1 MNKQSQLTLST
12 QLNLDPKAISSA
24 SQHSSNDALKMLA
37 EQNVT
42 ARNIVIGKHS
52 VQMDVLINN
61 SWQTLRLSTEQ
72 ENLKTE
78 RFLAANI
85 QLSSD
90 GKQLSITPAPLTITL
105 GKSQQLH
112 ALLNLLTQGNAH
124 TTAPYP
130 AQIADSKAL
139 LQLPALKAEFALNN
153 SLVALLK
160 AEAPLKAILLPATNQ
175 QNSFNLNIINRFGD
189 SLHQQSVSQQKVAE
203 LVAKL
208 TPEMNLKLA
217 GQQVQLSVASKQSNE
232 LTLPLS
238 TISPKQAKQIQA
250 QWQFHPHALK
260 VTPHSVKETLELVN
274 KMPVQQVLLKNSLSE
289 TFIQALKSQA
299 VEPKSAL
306 LAPSSSSHSPISSWL
321 KDSFADLKTRISD
334 AVRYFEKLP
343 ATTKAAVNQPT
354 NQLIESKNTISQLG
368 FNANKINIIK
378 FAAVQQSALQQAA
391 PHISPRASDSIATNG
406 PLPATKQADSPLTTT
421 QSAKQVSLPVS
432 YNNAPPL
439 IQLLQRIKVSLE
451 PLVSAQT
458 QASQPAINSSKTQPP
473 LLSTDNNLQK
483 APVDN
488 KAVNSA
494 VTAIK
499 PDKPASEQ
507 LAQVKSNFAN
517 SVLNNASEPA
527 SQTKQTPLSTA
538 PNSLTQNVKPEIKGS
553 SSPLQQHA
561 EQVIKTVA
569 KNLVAGPNEPIKQSA
584 LATQAINEQAQGLQ
598 KVAQQQTQLHAPF
611 LAAKE
616 PNLAQ
621 PLLPIRPIEAALIA
635 KLLPL
640 PESKPLVST
649 PLPVQLT
656 EKLVALS
663 EQNSSSSVD
672 LNRLVNQAFN
682 RMISSQNMHP
692 TTIERELLSILRP
705 TALPSQT
712 QQASF
717 SQGLEQLAVASL
729 AAPIINQAPTSI
741 SFNNQTGLDAL
752 LQVLVPNF
760 KAVNGSK
767 LLEQLQQPAIQAM
780 AAEVSQLKHTLTQVQ
795 TTPINQQQDN
805 SALAQFFL
813 PMKLPPE
820 TGQTEISLGQYK
832 KPSKNKLEAK
842 NVWFVRLNFDYAQL
856 GKLQITAEVM
866 DKAVDC
872 QLLASSQEVTAL
884 AHPHLET
891 LRHKLASH
899 GLNVGE
905 LNLQQGVSNHQAF
918 YKSHAIINIKV

>member
-24 SQHSSNDALKMLA
+24 SQQSPNDALKMLA
-37 EQNVT
+37 EQSLT

-90 GKQLSITPAPLTITL
+90 GKQLTITPATLTITL
-105 GKSQQLH
+105 GKSQQLQ
-112 ALLNLLTQGNAH
+112 ALLNLLTQGSANTNMPH
-124 TTAPYP
+124 P
-130 AQIADSKAL
+130 AQIAPSKPL

-217 GQQVQLSVASKQSNE
+217 GQQVQLSVANKQSNE
-232 LTLPLS
+232 LTIPLP

-260 VTPHSVKETLELVN
+260 LIPQQVKNTVELIN
-274 KMPVQQVLLKNSLSE
+274 KAPVQQILLKNSLSE
-289 TFIQALKSQA
+289 TFNQALKSQA
-299 VEPKSAL
+299 VEPKSTL
-306 LAPSSSSHSPISSWL
+306 IAPSSSSNSPISSWL

-343 ATTKAAVNQPT
+343 ATTKAAVNQST
-354 NQLIESKNTISQLG
+354 HQLIESKNTISQLG
-368 FNANKINIIK
+368 FNANKINIVR
-378 FAAVQQSALQQAA
+378 FAAIQQSAHQVAQKTSG
-391 PHISPRASDSIATNG
+391 PVTTNTS
-406 PLPATKQADSPLTTT
+406 LSATKQTEPLTES

-432 YNNAPPL
+432 YNKVAPV
-439 IQLLQRIKVSLE
+439 IQLMQRIKVSLE

-458 QASQPAINSSKTQPP
+458 QASQTAINSSKTQPP
-473 LLSTDNNLQK
+473 LLSTDNTTQK
-483 APVDN
+483 APVGN
-488 KAVNSA
+488 KAVSSA
-494 VTAIK
+494 FTAMK
-499 PDKPASEQ
+499 PDKPATEQ
-507 LAQVKSNFAN
+507 LAQVKSNLAN
-517 SVLNNASEPA
+517 SVVKNPSEQVT
-527 SQTKQTPLSTA
+527 QTKQATLSTD
-538 PNSLTQNVKPEIKGS
+538 PNSTALNVKPDLKAAPAPS
-553 SSPLQQHA
+553 QQQA
-561 EQVIKTVA
+561 VKTVV
-569 KNLVAGPNEPIKQSA
+569 KNLVAAEPNEQVKQNN
-584 LATQAINEQAQGLQ
+584 LATRTPTEQTAGLQ

-611 LAAKE
+611 LATKE

-621 PLLPIRPIEAALIA
+621 PLLPIRPIEATLIA

-640 PESKPLVST
+640 PESKPLAST
-649 PLPVQLT
+649 PIPVQLT

-663 EQNSSSSVD
+663 EQNTSSSVD

-729 AAPIINQAPTSI
+729 AAPIINQAPTNL

-760 KAVNGSK
+760 KAVNGNK
-767 LLEQLQQPAIQAM
+767 LLEQLQQPAMQAM
-780 AAEVSQLKHTLTQVQ
+780 AAEASQLKNTLAQVQ

-842 NVWFVRLNFDYAQL
+842 NIWFVRLNFDYAQL

-891 LRHKLASH
+891 LRHKLAGH

-905 LNLQQGVSNHQAF
+905 LNLQQGTSSHQAF

>member
-24 SQHSSNDALKMLA
+24 SQQSPNDALKMLA
-37 EQNVT
+37 EQSLT

-90 GKQLSITPAPLTITL
+90 GKQLTITPAPLTITL
-105 GKSQQLH
+105 GKSQQLQ
-112 ALLNLLTQGNAH
+112 ALLNLLTQGSANTNMPH
-124 TTAPYP
+124 P
-130 AQIADSKAL
+130 AQIAPSKPL

-217 GQQVQLSVASKQSNE
+217 GQQVQLSVANKQSNE
-232 LTLPLS
+232 LTLPLPA
-238 TISPKQAKQIQA
+238 ISPKQAKQIQA

-260 VTPHSVKETLELVN
+260 LIPQQVKNTVELIN
-274 KMPVQQVLLKNSLSE
+274 KAPVQQILLKNSLSE
-289 TFIQALKSQA
+289 TFNQALKSQA
-299 VEPKSAL
+299 VEPKSTL
-306 LAPSSSSHSPISSWL
+306 IAPSSSSNSPISSWL

-343 ATTKAAVNQPT
+343 ATTKAAVNQST
-354 NQLIESKNTISQLG
+354 HQLIESKNTISQLG
-368 FNANKINIIK
+368 FNANKINIVK
-378 FAAVQQSALQQAA
+378 FAAIQQSAPQHAVPQVSQKTSGPVSAN
-391 PHISPRASDSIATNG
+391 T
-406 PLPATKQADSPLTTT
+406 PLPATKQTEPLTES
-421 QSAKQVSLPVS
+421 QSTRQVSLPVS
-432 YNNAPPL
+432 YNKAPPL

-451 PLVSAQT
+451 PLVSVQRPAT
-458 QASQPAINSSKTQPP
+458 QIAINSKAQTPA
-473 LLSTDNNLQK
+473 LNKDTALQQ

-488 KAVNSA
+488 KAVSGA
-494 VTAIK
+494 VTAMK
-499 PDKPASEQ
+499 SDKPASEQ
-507 LAQVKSNFAN
+507 LAQAKSNLAN
-517 SVLNNASEPA
+517 SVVKNPSEQVT
-527 SQTKQTPLSTA
+527 QTKQATLSTD
-538 PNSLTQNVKPEIKGS
+538 PNSSALNVKPDLKGAPA
-553 SSPLQQHA
+553 PLQQQA
-561 EQVIKTVA
+561 VKTVV
-569 KNLVAGPNEPIKQSA
+569 KNLVAAKPNEQVKQNN
-584 LATQAINEQAQGLQ
+584 LATRTPAEQTAGLQ
-598 KVAQQQTQLHAPF
+598 KVAQQQTQLHIPF
-611 LAAKE
+611 LATKE

-640 PESKPLVST
+640 PESKPLAST
-649 PLPVQLT
+649 PIPVQLT

-663 EQNSSSSVD
+663 EQNTSSSVD

-729 AAPIINQAPTSI
+729 AAPIINQAPTNL

-760 KAVNGSK
+760 KAVNGNK
-767 LLEQLQQPAIQAM
+767 LLEQLQQPAMQAM
-780 AAEVSQLKHTLTQVQ
+780 AAEASQLKNTLAQVQ

-891 LRHKLASH
+891 LRHKLAGH

-905 LNLQQGVSNHQAF
+905 LNLQQGTSSHQAF

>member
-24 SQHSSNDALKMLA
+24 SQQSPNDALKMLA
-37 EQNVT
+37 EQSLT

-90 GKQLSITPAPLTITL
+90 GKQLTITPAPLTITL
-105 GKSQQLH
+105 GKSQQLQ
-112 ALLNLLTQGNAH
+112 ALLNLLTQGSANTNMPH
-124 TTAPYP
+124 P
-130 AQIADSKAL
+130 AQIAPSKPL

-153 SLVALLK
+153 SLAALLK
-160 AEAPLKAILLPATNQ
+160 AEAPLKAILLPVSNQ

-217 GQQVQLSVASKQSNE
+217 GQQVQLSVANKQSNE
-232 LTLPLS
+232 LTLPLP

-260 VTPHSVKETLELVN
+260 LTPQQVKNTVELIN
-274 KMPVQQVLLKNSLSE
+274 KAPVQQVLLKNSLSE
-289 TFIQALKSQA
+289 TFNQALKSQA
-299 VEPKSAL
+299 VEPKKTL
-306 LAPSSSSHSPISSWL
+306 IAPSSSSHSPISSWL

-343 ATTKAAVNQPT
+343 ATSKAAVNQST
-354 NQLIESKNTISQLG
+354 HQLIESKNTISQLG
-368 FNANKINIIK
+368 FNAQKIDIVK
-378 FAAVQQSALQQAA
+378 FAAAQQSAHQHIALQVAQK
-391 PHISPRASDSIATNG
+391 PNG
-406 PLPATKQADSPLTTT
+406 PVTANTPPPAAKQTEPLTES
-421 QSAKQVSLPVS
+421 QPAKQVSLPVS
-432 YNNAPPL
+432 YNKAVPL
-439 IQLLQRIKVSLE
+439 IQLLQRLKVSLE
-451 PLVSAQT
+451 PLVSAQNQAT
-458 QASQPAINSSKTQPP
+458 QLATNHSKAQLPVLSIDNAMQKAPADNKSINSSVNT
-473 LLSTDNNLQK
+473 LNSDK
-483 APVDN
+483 AE
-488 KAVNSA
+488 
-494 VTAIK
+494 
-499 PDKPASEQ
+499 SEQ
-507 LAQVKSNFAN
+507 LAPVKSNLAN
-517 SVLNNASEPA
+517 SVLKNMSE
-527 SQTKQTPLSTA
+527 QTKQHNFVTRA
-538 PNSLTQNVKPEIKGS
+538 PN
-553 SSPLQQHA
+553 
-561 EQVIKTVA
+561 EQTV
-569 KNLVAGPNEPIKQSA
+569 
-584 LATQAINEQAQGLQ
+584 GLQ
-598 KVAQQQTQLHAPF
+598 KVVQQQTQLHAPF
-611 LAAKE
+611 LALKE
-616 PNLAQ
+616 PNLSQ
-621 PLLPIRPIEAALIA
+621 PLLPIRPIEATLIA

-640 PESKPLVST
+640 PESKPLASM

-663 EQNSSSSVD
+663 EQNTSSSVD

-692 TTIERELLSILRP
+692 TTVERELLSILRP

-729 AAPIINQAPTSI
+729 AAPIINQAPTNL

-760 KAVNGSK
+760 KAVNGNK
-767 LLEQLQQPAIQAM
+767 LLEQLQQPAMQAM
-780 AAEVSQLKHTLTQVQ
+780 AAEASQLKNTLAQVQ

-805 SALAQFFL
+805 SAFAQFFL

-891 LRHKLASH
+891 LRHKLAGH

-905 LNLQQGVSNHQAF
+905 LNLQQGTSNHQAF

>member
-1 MNKQSQLTLST
+1 
-12 QLNLDPKAISSA
+12 
-24 SQHSSNDALKMLA
+24 
-37 EQNVT
+37 
-42 ARNIVIGKHS
+42 
-52 VQMDVLINN
+52 
-61 SWQTLRLSTEQ
+61 
-72 ENLKTE
+72 
-78 RFLAANI
+78 
-85 QLSSD
+85 
-90 GKQLSITPAPLTITL
+90 
-105 GKSQQLH
+105 
-112 ALLNLLTQGNAH
+112 
-124 TTAPYP
+124 
-130 AQIADSKAL
+130 
-139 LQLPALKAEFALNN
+139 
-153 SLVALLK
+153 
-160 AEAPLKAILLPATNQ
+160 
-175 QNSFNLNIINRFGD
+175 
-189 SLHQQSVSQQKVAE
+189 
-203 LVAKL
+203 
-208 TPEMNLKLA
+208 
-217 GQQVQLSVASKQSNE
+217 
-232 LTLPLS
+232 
-238 TISPKQAKQIQA
+238 
-250 QWQFHPHALK
+250 
-260 VTPHSVKETLELVN
+260 
-274 KMPVQQVLLKNSLSE
+274 
-289 TFIQALKSQA
+289 
-299 VEPKSAL
+299 
-306 LAPSSSSHSPISSWL
+306 
-321 KDSFADLKTRISD
+321 

-368 FNANKINIIK
+368 FNINKINIVK
-378 FAAVQQSALQQAA
+378 FAAVQQSILQQAA
-391 PHISPRASDSIATNG
+391 PQLSPKASDSFTANG
-406 PLPATKQADSPLTTT
+406 PLPPTKRADSPITTT

-451 PLVSAQT
+451 PLVSAQLPVT
-458 QASQPAINSSKTQPP
+458 QIAINSKAQNPALKTV
-473 LLSTDNNLQK
+473 TALQQTP
-483 APVDN
+483 ADN

-569 KNLVAGPNEPIKQSA
+569 KNLVAGPNEPIKQTA

-767 LLEQLQQPAIQAM
+767 LLEQLQQPTMQAM
-780 AAEVSQLKHTLTQVQ
+780 AAEVSQLKQTLTQVQ

>member
-24 SQHSSNDALKMLA
+24 SQQSPNDALKMLA
-37 EQNVT
+37 EQSLT

-90 GKQLSITPAPLTITL
+90 GKQLTITPAPLTITL
-105 GKSQQLH
+105 GKSQQLQ
-112 ALLNLLTQGNAH
+112 ALLNLLTQGSANTNMPH
-124 TTAPYP
+124 P
-130 AQIADSKAL
+130 AQIAPSKPL

-217 GQQVQLSVASKQSNE
+217 GQQVQLSVANKQSNE
-232 LTLPLS
+232 LTLPLPA
-238 TISPKQAKQIQA
+238 ISPKQAKQIQA

-260 VTPHSVKETLELVN
+260 LIPQQVKNTVELIN
-274 KMPVQQVLLKNSLSE
+274 KAPVQQILLKNSLSE
-289 TFIQALKSQA
+289 TFNQALKSQA
-299 VEPKSAL
+299 VEPKSTL
-306 LAPSSSSHSPISSWL
+306 IAPSSSSNSPISSWL

-343 ATTKAAVNQPT
+343 ATTKAAVNQST
-354 NQLIESKNTISQLG
+354 HQLIESKNTISQLG
-368 FNANKINIIK
+368 FNANKINIVK
-378 FAAVQQSALQQAA
+378 FAAIQQSAPQHAVPQVSQKTSGPVSAN
-391 PHISPRASDSIATNG
+391 T
-406 PLPATKQADSPLTTT
+406 PLPATKQTEPLTES
-421 QSAKQVSLPVS
+421 QSTRQVSLPVS
-432 YNNAPPL
+432 YNKTPPL

-451 PLVSAQT
+451 PLVSVQRPAT
-458 QASQPAINSSKTQPP
+458 QIAINSKAQTPA
-473 LLSTDNNLQK
+473 LNKDTALQQT
-483 APVDN
+483 PVDN
-488 KAVNSA
+488 KAVSGA
-494 VTAIK
+494 VTTMK
-499 PDKPASEQ
+499 SDKPASEQ
-507 LAQVKSNFAN
+507 LAQAKSNLAN
-517 SVLNNASEPA
+517 SVVKNPSEQVT
-527 SQTKQTPLSTA
+527 QTKQATLSTD
-538 PNSLTQNVKPEIKGS
+538 PNSSALNVKPDLKGAPA
-553 SSPLQQHA
+553 PLQQQA
-561 EQVIKTVA
+561 VKTVV
-569 KNLVAGPNEPIKQSA
+569 KNLVAAEPNEQVKQNN
-584 LATQAINEQAQGLQ
+584 LATRTPAEQTAGLQ
-598 KVAQQQTQLHAPF
+598 KFAQQQTQLHAPY
-611 LAAKE
+611 LALKE
-616 PNLAQ
+616 PNLSQ

-640 PESKPLVST
+640 PESKPLAST
-649 PLPVQLT
+649 PIPVQLT

-663 EQNSSSSVD
+663 EQNTSSSVD

-729 AAPIINQAPTSI
+729 AAPIINQAPTNL

-760 KAVNGSK
+760 KAVNGNK

-780 AAEVSQLKHTLTQVQ
+780 AAEASQLKNTLAQVQ

-891 LRHKLASH
+891 LRHKLAGH

-905 LNLQQGVSNHQAF
+905 LNLQQGTSSHQAF
-918 YKSHAIINIKV
+918 YKSHAIINIYIGA

>member
-24 SQHSSNDALKMLA
+24 SEHSPNDALKMLA
-37 EQNVT
+37 EQSLT

-90 GKQLSITPAPLTITL
+90 GKQLTITPSPLTITL
-105 GKSQQLH
+105 GKSQQLQ
-112 ALLNLLTQGNAH
+112 ALLNLLTQGSANTNLPH
-124 TTAPYP
+124 P
-130 AQIADSKAL
+130 AQIAPSKPL
-139 LQLPALKAEFALNN
+139 LQLPTLKTEFTLNN

-189 SLHQQSVSQQKVAE
+189 SLHQQSVNQQKVAE

-217 GQQVQLSVASKQSNE
+217 GQQVQLSVANKQQNE
-232 LTLPLS
+232 LILPLS
-238 TISPKQAKQIQA
+238 RMSPKQAKQIQA

-260 VTPHSVKETLELVN
+260 LIPQQVKNTVELIN
-274 KMPVQQVLLKNSLSE
+274 KAPVQQILLKNSLSE
-289 TFIQALKSQA
+289 TFNQALKSQA
-299 VEPKSAL
+299 VEPKNTL
-306 LAPSSSSHSPISSWL
+306 LAPSSSSNSPISSWL

-343 ATTKAAVNQPT
+343 ATTKAAVNQST
-354 NQLIESKNTISQLG
+354 HQLIESKNMISQLG

-378 FAAVQQSALQQAA
+378 FAAVQQTAPQHAA
-391 PHISPRASDSIATNG
+391 FQVAQKASGPVTANT
-406 PLPATKQADSPLTTT
+406 PLPTSKQTESLTES

-432 YNNAPPL
+432 YNKAAPL

-451 PLVSAQT
+451 PLVNAQT
-458 QASQPAINSSKTQPP
+458 QASQSSTNSSKTQPS
-473 LLSTDNNLQK
+473 LLSTDNTLQT
-483 APVDN
+483 APTDN
-488 KAVNSA
+488 KAVNTLSSG
-494 VTAIK
+494 K
-499 PDKPASEQ
+499 PVPEQ
-507 LAQVKSNFAN
+507 LAQVKSNLAN
-517 SVLNNASEPA
+517 SVVKNSSEQVI
-527 SQTKQTPLSTA
+527 QTKQATLNSATRALSEQTA
-538 PNSLTQNVKPEIKGS
+538 
-553 SSPLQQHA
+553 
-561 EQVIKTVA
+561 
-569 KNLVAGPNEPIKQSA
+569 
-584 LATQAINEQAQGLQ
+584 GLQ

-611 LAAKE
+611 LALKE
-616 PNLAQ
+616 PNLSQ
-621 PLLPIRPIEAALIA
+621 PLLPIRPIEAALIS

-640 PESKPLVST
+640 PESKPISSI

-663 EQNSSSSVD
+663 EQDTSSSVD

-717 SQGLEQLAVASL
+717 SQGLEQLAVATL
-729 AAPIINQAPTSI
+729 AAPIINQAPTNL

-767 LLEQLQQPAIQAM
+767 LLEQLQQPAMQAM
-780 AAEVSQLKHTLTQVQ
+780 AAEASQLKNTLAQVQ

-813 PMKLPPE
+813 PMKLPPD

-891 LRHKLASH
+891 LRHKLAGH

-905 LNLQQGVSNHQAF
+905 LNLQQGTSSHQAF

>member
-24 SQHSSNDALKMLA
+24 PQQSPNDALKMLA
-37 EQNVT
+37 EQSLT
-42 ARNIVIGKHS
+42 ARNIVIGKQS

-90 GKQLSITPAPLTITL
+90 GKQLTITPAPLTITL
-105 GKSQQLH
+105 GKSQQLQ
-112 ALLNLLTQGNAH
+112 ALLNLLTQGSANTNMPH
-124 TTAPYP
+124 P
-130 AQIADSKAL
+130 AQIAPSKPL

-217 GQQVQLSVASKQSNE
+217 GQQVQLSVANKQSNE
-232 LTLPLS
+232 LTIPLP

-260 VTPHSVKETLELVN
+260 LIPQQVKNTIELIN
-274 KMPVQQVLLKNSLSE
+274 KAPVQQILLKNSLSE
-289 TFIQALKSQA
+289 TFNQALKSQA
-299 VEPKSAL
+299 VEPKKTL

-343 ATTKAAVNQPT
+343 ATSKAAVNQST
-354 NQLIESKNTISQLG
+354 HQLIESKNTISQLG
-368 FNANKINIIK
+368 FNANKINIVK
-378 FAAVQQSALQQAA
+378 FAAAQQSTPKLASSQVLQKESRPVTANTPPPAA
-391 PHISPRASDSIATNG
+391 
-406 PLPATKQADSPLTTT
+406 KQTEPLTES
-421 QSAKQVSLPVS
+421 QPAKQVSLPVS
-432 YNNAPPL
+432 YNKAAPL
-439 IQLLQRIKVSLE
+439 IQLLQRLKVSLE
-451 PLVSAQT
+451 PLVSAQNQAT
-458 QASQPAINSSKTQPP
+458 QLATNHSKEQLPVLSLDNAMQKAPADNKSINSSVNT
-473 LLSTDNNLQK
+473 LNSDK
-483 APVDN
+483 A
-488 KAVNSA
+488 
-494 VTAIK
+494 
-499 PDKPASEQ
+499 ASEQ
-507 LAQVKSNFAN
+507 LAPVKSSLAN
-517 SVLNNASEPA
+517 SVLKNMSE
-527 SQTKQTPLSTA
+527 QTKQHNFVTRA
-538 PNSLTQNVKPEIKGS
+538 PN
-553 SSPLQQHA
+553 
-561 EQVIKTVA
+561 EQTV
-569 KNLVAGPNEPIKQSA
+569 
-584 LATQAINEQAQGLQ
+584 GLQ
-598 KVAQQQTQLHAPF
+598 KVVQQQTQLHAPF
-611 LAAKE
+611 LALKE
-616 PNLAQ
+616 PNLSQ
-621 PLLPIRPIEAALIA
+621 PLLPIRPIEATLIA

-640 PESKPLVST
+640 PESKPLASM

-663 EQNSSSSVD
+663 EQNTSSSVD

-729 AAPIINQAPTSI
+729 AAPIINQAPTNL

-760 KAVNGSK
+760 KAVNGNK
-767 LLEQLQQPAIQAM
+767 LLEQLQQPAMQAM
-780 AAEVSQLKHTLTQVQ
+780 AAEASQLKNTLAQVQ

-805 SALAQFFL
+805 SAFAQFFL

-891 LRHKLASH
+891 LRHKLAGH

-905 LNLQQGVSNHQAF
+905 LNLQQGTSNHQAF

>member
-12 QLNLDPKAISSA
+12 QLNLDQKAISSA
-24 SQHSSNDALKMLA
+24 SEHSPNDALKMLA
-37 EQNVT
+37 EQSLT

-90 GKQLSITPAPLTITL
+90 GKQLTITPSPLTITL
-105 GKSQQLH
+105 GKSQQLQ
-112 ALLNLLTQGNAH
+112 ALLNLLTQGSANTNLPH
-124 TTAPYP
+124 P
-130 AQIADSKAL
+130 AQIAPSKPL
-139 LQLPALKAEFALNN
+139 LQLPTLKTEFTLNN

-189 SLHQQSVSQQKVAE
+189 SLHQQSVNQQKVAE

-217 GQQVQLSVASKQSNE
+217 GQQVQLSVANKQQNE
-232 LTLPLS
+232 LILPLS
-238 TISPKQAKQIQA
+238 RMSPKQAKQIQA

-260 VTPHSVKETLELVN
+260 LIPQQVKNTVELIN
-274 KMPVQQVLLKNSLSE
+274 KAPVQQILLKNSLSE
-289 TFIQALKSQA
+289 TFNQALKSQA
-299 VEPKSAL
+299 VEPKNTL
-306 LAPSSSSHSPISSWL
+306 LAPSSSSNSPISSWL

-343 ATTKAAVNQPT
+343 ATTKAAVNQST
-354 NQLIESKNTISQLG
+354 HQLIESKNMISQLG

-378 FAAVQQSALQQAA
+378 FAAVQQTAPQHAA
-391 PHISPRASDSIATNG
+391 FQVAQKASGPVTANT
-406 PLPATKQADSPLTTT
+406 PLPTSKQTESLTES

-432 YNNAPPL
+432 YNKAAPL

-451 PLVSAQT
+451 PLVNAQT
-458 QASQPAINSSKTQPP
+458 QASQSSTNSSKTQPS
-473 LLSTDNNLQK
+473 LLSTDNTLQT
-483 APVDN
+483 APTDN
-488 KAVNSA
+488 KAVNTLSSG
-494 VTAIK
+494 K
-499 PDKPASEQ
+499 PVPEQ
-507 LAQVKSNFAN
+507 LAQVKSNLAN
-517 SVLNNASEPA
+517 SVVKNSSEQVI
-527 SQTKQTPLSTA
+527 QTKQATLNSATRALSEQTA
-538 PNSLTQNVKPEIKGS
+538 
-553 SSPLQQHA
+553 
-561 EQVIKTVA
+561 
-569 KNLVAGPNEPIKQSA
+569 
-584 LATQAINEQAQGLQ
+584 GLQ

-611 LAAKE
+611 LALKE
-616 PNLAQ
+616 PNLSQ
-621 PLLPIRPIEAALIA
+621 PLLPIRPIEAALIS

-640 PESKPLVST
+640 PESKPIASI

-663 EQNSSSSVD
+663 EQNTSSSVD

-717 SQGLEQLAVASL
+717 SQGLEQLAVATL
-729 AAPIINQAPTSI
+729 AAPIINQAPTNL

-767 LLEQLQQPAIQAM
+767 LLEQLQQPAMQAM
-780 AAEVSQLKHTLTQVQ
+780 AAEASQLKNTLAQVQ

-813 PMKLPPE
+813 PMKLPPD

-891 LRHKLASH
+891 LRHKLAGH

-905 LNLQQGVSNHQAF
+905 LNLQQGTSSHQAF

>member
-52 VQMDVLINN
+52 VQMDVLIND

-90 GKQLSITPAPLTITL
+90 GKQLSITPAPLTITI

-175 QNSFNLNIINRFGD
+175 QSSFNLNIINRFGN
-189 SLHQQSVSQQKVAE
+189 SLHQQMVSQQKVAE

-299 VEPKSAL
+299 IEPKSAL
-306 LAPSSSSHSPISSWL
+306 LAPSNSSHSPISSWL

-378 FAAVQQSALQQAA
+378 FAAVQQSILQQAA
-391 PHISPRASDSIATNG
+391 PQLSPKASDSFTANG
-406 PLPATKQADSPLTTT
+406 PLPTTKQANSPLTTT

-451 PLVSAQT
+451 PLVSAQNSALKT
-458 QASQPAINSSKTQPP
+458 DTALQQIPA
-473 LLSTDNNLQK
+473 
-483 APVDN
+483 DN
-488 KAVNSA
+488 KAVNGA

-499 PDKPASEQ
+499 PDKPVSEQ

-527 SQTKQTPLSTA
+527 TQTKQAPLSPA

-553 SSPLQQHA
+553 SAPVQQHA
-561 EQVIKTVA
+561 EQVIKTAA
-569 KNLVAGPNEPIKQSA
+569 KNLVAGPNEPIKQTA
-584 LATQAINEQAQGLQ
+584 LATQVINEQAQGLQ

-767 LLEQLQQPAIQAM
+767 LLEQLQQPTMQAM

-832 KPSKNKLEAK
+832 KPSKNRLEAK

>member
-24 SQHSSNDALKMLA
+24 PQQSPNDALKMLA
-37 EQNVT
+37 EQSLT
-42 ARNIVIGKHS
+42 ARNIVIGKHG

-90 GKQLSITPAPLTITL
+90 GKQLTITPAPLTITL
-105 GKSQQLH
+105 GKSQQLQ
-112 ALLNLLTQGNAH
+112 ALLNLLTQGSANTNMPH
-124 TTAPYP
+124 P
-130 AQIADSKAL
+130 AQIAPSKPL

-160 AEAPLKAILLPATNQ
+160 TEAPLKAILLPATNQ

-203 LVAKL
+203 LLAKL

-217 GQQVQLSVASKQSNE
+217 GQQVQLSVANKQSNE
-232 LTLPLS
+232 LTLPLP

-260 VTPHSVKETLELVN
+260 LTPQQVKNTVELIN
-274 KMPVQQVLLKNSLSE
+274 KAPVQQILLKNSLSE
-289 TFIQALKSQA
+289 TFNQALKSQA
-299 VEPKSAL
+299 VEPKKTL

-343 ATTKAAVNQPT
+343 ATSKAAVNQST
-354 NQLIESKNTISQLG
+354 HQLIESKNTISQLG
-368 FNANKINIIK
+368 FNANKINIVK
-378 FAAVQQSALQQAA
+378 FAAAQQSTPKLASSQVLQKESRPVTANTPPPAA
-391 PHISPRASDSIATNG
+391 
-406 PLPATKQADSPLTTT
+406 KQTEPLTES
-421 QSAKQVSLPVS
+421 QPAKQVSLPVS
-432 YNNAPPL
+432 YNKAAPL
-439 IQLLQRIKVSLE
+439 IQLLQRLKVSLE
-451 PLVSAQT
+451 PLVSAQNQAT
-458 QASQPAINSSKTQPP
+458 QLATNHSKAQLPVLSIDNAMQKAPADNKSINSSVNT
-473 LLSTDNNLQK
+473 LNSDK
-483 APVDN
+483 A
-488 KAVNSA
+488 
-494 VTAIK
+494 
-499 PDKPASEQ
+499 ASEQ
-507 LAQVKSNFAN
+507 LAPVKSSLAN
-517 SVLNNASEPA
+517 SVLKNMSE
-527 SQTKQTPLSTA
+527 QTKQHNFVTRA
-538 PNSLTQNVKPEIKGS
+538 PN
-553 SSPLQQHA
+553 
-561 EQVIKTVA
+561 EQTV
-569 KNLVAGPNEPIKQSA
+569 
-584 LATQAINEQAQGLQ
+584 GLQ
-598 KVAQQQTQLHAPF
+598 KVVQQQTQLHAPF
-611 LAAKE
+611 LALKE
-616 PNLAQ
+616 PNLSQ
-621 PLLPIRPIEAALIA
+621 PLLPIRPIEATLIA

-640 PESKPLVST
+640 PESKPLASM

-663 EQNSSSSVD
+663 EQNTSSSVD

-705 TALPSQT
+705 SALPSQT

-729 AAPIINQAPTSI
+729 AAPIINQAPTNL

-760 KAVNGSK
+760 KAVNGNK
-767 LLEQLQQPAIQAM
+767 LLEQLQQPAMQAM
-780 AAEVSQLKHTLTQVQ
+780 AAEASQLKNTLAQVQ

-805 SALAQFFL
+805 SAFAQFFL

-891 LRHKLASH
+891 LRHKLAGH

-905 LNLQQGVSNHQAF
+905 LNLQQGTSNHQAF

>member
-42 ARNIVIGKHS
+42 ARNIVIGKQS

-105 GKSQQLH
+105 GKSQQLQ
-112 ALLNLLTQGNAH
+112 ALLNLLTQGSANTNMPH
-124 TTAPYP
+124 P
-130 AQIADSKAL
+130 AQIAPSKPL
-139 LQLPALKAEFALNN
+139 LQLPTLKAEFALNN

-451 PLVSAQT
+451 PLVSAQLPVT
-458 QASQPAINSSKTQPP
+458 QIAINSKAQNPALKTV
-473 LLSTDNNLQK
+473 TALQQTP
-483 APVDN
+483 ADN

-538 PNSLTQNVKPEIKGS
+538 PNSLTLNVKPEIKGS

-569 KNLVAGPNEPIKQSA
+569 KNLVAGPNEPIKQTA

-767 LLEQLQQPAIQAM
+767 LLEQLQQPTMQAM
-780 AAEVSQLKHTLTQVQ
+780 AAEVSQLKQTLTQVQ

>member
-12 QLNLDPKAISSA
+12 QLNLDPKAISNA

-52 VQMDVLINN
+52 VQMDVLIND

-90 GKQLSITPAPLTITL
+90 GKQLSITPAPLMITL

-175 QNSFNLNIINRFGD
+175 QRSFNLNIINRFGD
-189 SLHQQSVSQQKVAE
+189 SLHQQTVSQQKVAE

-217 GQQVQLSVASKQSNE
+217 GQQVQLSVTSKQSNE

-299 VEPKSAL
+299 VEPKSTL
-306 LAPSSSSHSPISSWL
+306 LAPSSSSHTPISSWL

-368 FNANKINIIK
+368 FNANKINIVK
-378 FAAVQQSALQQAA
+378 FAAVQQSILQQAA
-391 PHISPRASDSIATNG
+391 PHISPKASDSFTANG
-406 PLPATKQADSPLTTT
+406 PLPTTKQADSPLTTT

-451 PLVSAQT
+451 PLVST
-458 QASQPAINSSKTQPP
+458 QNSATQIAINSKAQNPALKTDTAFQQTP
-473 LLSTDNNLQK
+473 
-483 APVDN
+483 ADN
-488 KAVNSA
+488 KAVNGA

-499 PDKPASEQ
+499 PDKPVSEQ

-527 SQTKQTPLSTA
+527 SQTKQAPLSPA

-553 SSPLQQHA
+553 SAPVQQHA

-569 KNLVAGPNEPIKQSA
+569 KNLVAGPNEPIKQTA
-584 LATQAINEQAQGLQ
+584 LATQAISEQAQGLQ

-635 KLLPL
+635 KLFPL
-640 PESKPLVST
+640 PESKPLIST

-663 EQNSSSSVD
+663 EQNTSSSVD

-767 LLEQLQQPAIQAM
+767 LLEQLQQPAMQAM
-780 AAEVSQLKHTLTQVQ
+780 AAEVSQLKQTLTQVQ

>member
-24 SQHSSNDALKMLA
+24 LQQSPNDALKMLA
-37 EQNVT
+37 EQSLT
-42 ARNIVIGKHS
+42 ARNIVVGKHS

-90 GKQLSITPAPLTITL
+90 GKQLTITPAPLTITL
-105 GKSQQLH
+105 GKSQQLQ
-112 ALLNLLTQGNAH
+112 ALLNLLTQGSANTNMPH
-124 TTAPYP
+124 P
-130 AQIADSKAL
+130 AQIAPSKPL

-189 SLHQQSVSQQKVAE
+189 SLHQQSVSQQKLAE

-217 GQQVQLSVASKQSNE
+217 GQQVQLSVANKQSNE
-232 LTLPLS
+232 LTLPLP

-260 VTPHSVKETLELVN
+260 LTPQQVKNTVELIN
-274 KMPVQQVLLKNSLSE
+274 KAPVQQILLKNSLSE
-289 TFIQALKSQA
+289 TFNQALKSQA
-299 VEPKSAL
+299 VEPKSTL
-306 LAPSSSSHSPISSWL
+306 IAPSSSSHSPISSWL
-321 KDSFADLKTRISD
+321 KGSFADLKTRISD

-343 ATTKAAVNQPT
+343 ATTKAAVNQST
-354 NQLIESKNTISQLG
+354 HQLIESKNTISQLG
-368 FNANKINIIK
+368 FNAQKIDIVK
-378 FAAVQQSALQQAA
+378 FAAAQQSAHQHIALQVAQKPSGPVSAN
-391 PHISPRASDSIATNG
+391 T
-406 PLPATKQADSPLTTT
+406 PLPATKHIEPLTES
-421 QSAKQVSLPVS
+421 QPAKQVSLPVS
-432 YNNAPPL
+432 YNKAPPL

-451 PLVSAQT
+451 PLVSAQNQAT
-458 QASQPAINSSKTQPP
+458 QLATNHSKAQHPVLSIDNAMQKAPADNKSINSSVNT
-473 LLSTDNNLQK
+473 LNSDK
-483 APVDN
+483 A
-488 KAVNSA
+488 
-494 VTAIK
+494 
-499 PDKPASEQ
+499 ASEQ
-507 LAQVKSNFAN
+507 LAPVKSSLAN
-517 SVLNNASEPA
+517 SVLKKMSE
-527 SQTKQTPLSTA
+527 QTKQHNFVTRA
-538 PNSLTQNVKPEIKGS
+538 PN
-553 SSPLQQHA
+553 
-561 EQVIKTVA
+561 EQTV
-569 KNLVAGPNEPIKQSA
+569 
-584 LATQAINEQAQGLQ
+584 GLQ

-611 LAAKE
+611 LALKE
-616 PNLAQ
+616 PNLSQ
-621 PLLPIRPIEAALIA
+621 PLLPIRPIEATLIA

-640 PESKPLVST
+640 PESKPLASM

-663 EQNSSSSVD
+663 EQNTSSSVD

-729 AAPIINQAPTSI
+729 AAPIINQAPTNL

-752 LQVLVPNF
+752 LLVLVPNF
-760 KAVNGSK
+760 KAVNGNK
-767 LLEQLQQPAIQAM
+767 LLEQLQQPAMQAM
-780 AAEVSQLKHTLTQVQ
+780 AAEASQLKNTLAQVQ

-805 SALAQFFL
+805 SALVQFFL

-891 LRHKLASH
+891 LRHKLAGH

-905 LNLQQGVSNHQAF
+905 LNLQQGTSNHQAF

>member
-24 SQHSSNDALKMLA
+24 LQQSPNDALKMLA
-37 EQNVT
+37 EQSLT
-42 ARNIVIGKHS
+42 ARNIVVGKHS

-90 GKQLSITPAPLTITL
+90 GKQLTITPAPLTITL
-105 GKSQQLH
+105 GKSQQLQ
-112 ALLNLLTQGNAH
+112 ALLNLLTQGSANTNMPH
-124 TTAPYP
+124 P
-130 AQIADSKAL
+130 AQIAPSKPL

-160 AEAPLKAILLPATNQ
+160 TEAPLKAILLPATNQ

-203 LVAKL
+203 LLAKL

-217 GQQVQLSVASKQSNE
+217 GQQVQLSVANKQSNE
-232 LTLPLS
+232 LTLPLP

-260 VTPHSVKETLELVN
+260 LTPQQVKNTVELIN
-274 KMPVQQVLLKNSLSE
+274 KAPVQQILLKNSLSE
-289 TFIQALKSQA
+289 TFNQALKSQA
-299 VEPKSAL
+299 VEPKKTL

-343 ATTKAAVNQPT
+343 ATSKAAVNQST
-354 NQLIESKNTISQLG
+354 HQLIESKNTISQLG
-368 FNANKINIIK
+368 FNANKINIVK
-378 FAAVQQSALQQAA
+378 FAAAQQSTPKLASSQVLQKESRPVTANTPPPAA
-391 PHISPRASDSIATNG
+391 
-406 PLPATKQADSPLTTT
+406 KQTEPLTES
-421 QSAKQVSLPVS
+421 QPAKQVSLPVS
-432 YNNAPPL
+432 YNKAAPL
-439 IQLLQRIKVSLE
+439 IQLLQRLKVSLE
-451 PLVSAQT
+451 PLVSAQNQAT
-458 QASQPAINSSKTQPP
+458 QLATNHSKAQLPVLSIDNAMQKAPADNKSINSSVNT
-473 LLSTDNNLQK
+473 LNSDK
-483 APVDN
+483 A
-488 KAVNSA
+488 
-494 VTAIK
+494 
-499 PDKPASEQ
+499 ASEQ
-507 LAQVKSNFAN
+507 LAPVKSSLAN
-517 SVLNNASEPA
+517 SVLKNMSE
-527 SQTKQTPLSTA
+527 QTKQHNFVTRA
-538 PNSLTQNVKPEIKGS
+538 PN
-553 SSPLQQHA
+553 
-561 EQVIKTVA
+561 EQTV
-569 KNLVAGPNEPIKQSA
+569 
-584 LATQAINEQAQGLQ
+584 GLQ
-598 KVAQQQTQLHAPF
+598 KVVQQQTQLHAPF
-611 LAAKE
+611 LALKE
-616 PNLAQ
+616 PNLSQ
-621 PLLPIRPIEAALIA
+621 PLLPIRPIEATLIA

-640 PESKPLVST
+640 PESKPLASM

-663 EQNSSSSVD
+663 EQNTSPSVD

-729 AAPIINQAPTSI
+729 AAPIINQAPTNL

-760 KAVNGSK
+760 KAVNGNK
-767 LLEQLQQPAIQAM
+767 LLEQLQQPAMQAM
-780 AAEVSQLKHTLTQVQ
+780 AAEASQLKNTLAQVQ

-891 LRHKLASH
+891 LRHKLAGH

-905 LNLQQGVSNHQAF
+905 LNLQQGTSNHQAF

>member
-24 SQHSSNDALKMLA
+24 SQQSPNDALKMLA
-37 EQNVT
+37 EQSLT

-90 GKQLSITPAPLTITL
+90 GKQLTITPAPLTITL
-105 GKSQQLH
+105 GKSQQLQ
-112 ALLNLLTQGNAH
+112 ALLNLLTQGSANTNMPH
-124 TTAPYP
+124 P
-130 AQIADSKAL
+130 AQIAPSKPL

-217 GQQVQLSVASKQSNE
+217 GQQVQLSVANKQSNE
-232 LTLPLS
+232 LTLPLPA
-238 TISPKQAKQIQA
+238 ISPKQAKQIQA

-260 VTPHSVKETLELVN
+260 LIPQQVKNTVELIN
-274 KMPVQQVLLKNSLSE
+274 KAPVQQILLKNSLSE
-289 TFIQALKSQA
+289 TFNQALKSQA
-299 VEPKSAL
+299 VEPKSTL
-306 LAPSSSSHSPISSWL
+306 IAPSSSSNSPISSWL

-343 ATTKAAVNQPT
+343 ATTKAAVNQST
-354 NQLIESKNTISQLG
+354 HQLIESKNTISQLG
-368 FNANKINIIK
+368 FNANKINIVK
-378 FAAVQQSALQQAA
+378 FAAIQQSAPQHAVPQVSQKTSGPVSAN
-391 PHISPRASDSIATNG
+391 T
-406 PLPATKQADSPLTTT
+406 PLPATKQTEPLTES
-421 QSAKQVSLPVS
+421 QSTRQVSLPVS
-432 YNNAPPL
+432 YNKAPPL

-451 PLVSAQT
+451 PLVSVQRPAT
-458 QASQPAINSSKTQPP
+458 QIAINSKAQTPA
-473 LLSTDNNLQK
+473 LNKDTALQQ

-488 KAVNSA
+488 KAVSGA
-494 VTAIK
+494 VTAMK
-499 PDKPASEQ
+499 SDKPASEQ
-507 LAQVKSNFAN
+507 LAQAKSNLAN
-517 SVLNNASEPA
+517 SVVKNPSEQVT
-527 SQTKQTPLSTA
+527 QTKQATLSTDQ
-538 PNSLTQNVKPEIKGS
+538 NSTALNVKPDLKGAPA
-553 SSPLQQHA
+553 PLQQQA
-561 EQVIKTVA
+561 VKTVV
-569 KNLVAGPNEPIKQSA
+569 KNLVAAEPNEQVKQNN
-584 LATQAINEQAQGLQ
+584 LATRTPVEQTAGLQ
-598 KVAQQQTQLHAPF
+598 KVAQQQTQLHAPY
-611 LAAKE
+611 LALKE
-616 PNLAQ
+616 PNLSQ

-640 PESKPLVST
+640 PESKPLAST
-649 PLPVQLT
+649 PIPVQLT

-663 EQNSSSSVD
+663 EQNTSSSVD

-729 AAPIINQAPTSI
+729 AAPIINQAPTNL

-760 KAVNGSK
+760 KAVNGNK

-780 AAEVSQLKHTLTQVQ
+780 AAEASQLKNTLAQVQ
-795 TTPINQQQDN
+795 TTPINQQQDD

-891 LRHKLASH
+891 LRHKLAGH

-905 LNLQQGVSNHQAF
+905 LNLQQGTSSHQAF

>member
-24 SQHSSNDALKMLA
+24 LQQSPNDALKMLA
-37 EQNVT
+37 EQSLT
-42 ARNIVIGKHS
+42 ARNIVVGKHS

-90 GKQLSITPAPLTITL
+90 GKQLTITPAPLTITL
-105 GKSQQLH
+105 GKSQQLQ
-112 ALLNLLTQGNAH
+112 ALLNLLTQGSANTNMPH
-124 TTAPYP
+124 P
-130 AQIADSKAL
+130 AQIAPSKPL

-153 SLVALLK
+153 SLAALLK

-217 GQQVQLSVASKQSNE
+217 GQQVQLSVANKQSNE
-232 LTLPLS
+232 LTLPLP
-238 TISPKQAKQIQA
+238 TISPTQAKQIQA
-250 QWQFHPHALK
+250 QWQFHPHELK
-260 VTPHSVKETLELVN
+260 LTPQQVKNTVELIN
-274 KMPVQQVLLKNSLSE
+274 KAPVQQILLKNSLSE
-289 TFIQALKSQA
+289 TFNQALKSQA
-299 VEPKSAL
+299 VEPKSTL
-306 LAPSSSSHSPISSWL
+306 IAPSSSSHSPISSWL

-343 ATTKAAVNQPT
+343 ATSKAAVNQST
-354 NQLIESKNTISQLG
+354 HQLIESKNTISQLG
-368 FNANKINIIK
+368 FNAQKIDIVK
-378 FAAVQQSALQQAA
+378 FAAAQQSTPKLASSQVLQKESWPVSANT
-391 PHISPRASDSIATNG
+391 PP
-406 PLPATKQADSPLTTT
+406 PATKQTEPLTES
-421 QSAKQVSLPVS
+421 QPAKQVILPVS
-432 YNNAPPL
+432 YNKAAPL
-439 IQLLQRIKVSLE
+439 IQLLQRLKVSLE
-451 PLVSAQT
+451 PLVSAQNQAT
-458 QASQPAINSSKTQPP
+458 QLATNHSKAQLPVLSIDNAMQKAPADNKSINSSVNT
-473 LLSTDNNLQK
+473 LNSDK
-483 APVDN
+483 A
-488 KAVNSA
+488 AF
-494 VTAIK
+494 
-499 PDKPASEQ
+499 EQ
-507 LAQVKSNFAN
+507 LAPVKSSLAN
-517 SVLNNASEPA
+517 SVLKNMSE
-527 SQTKQTPLSTA
+527 QTKHHNFVTRA
-538 PNSLTQNVKPEIKGS
+538 PN
-553 SSPLQQHA
+553 
-561 EQVIKTVA
+561 EQTV
-569 KNLVAGPNEPIKQSA
+569 
-584 LATQAINEQAQGLQ
+584 GLQ
-598 KVAQQQTQLHAPF
+598 KVVQQQTQLHAPF
-611 LAAKE
+611 LALKE
-616 PNLAQ
+616 PNLSQ
-621 PLLPIRPIEAALIA
+621 PLLPIRPIEATLIA

-640 PESKPLVST
+640 PESKPLASM

-663 EQNSSSSVD
+663 EQNTSSSVD

-729 AAPIINQAPTSI
+729 AAPIINQAPTNL

-760 KAVNGSK
+760 KAVNGNK
-767 LLEQLQQPAIQAM
+767 LLEQLQQPAMQAM
-780 AAEVSQLKHTLTQVQ
+780 AAEASQLKNTLAQVQ

-891 LRHKLASH
+891 LRHKLAGH

-905 LNLQQGVSNHQAF
+905 LNLQQGTSNHQAF

>member
-1 MNKQSQLTLST
+1 
-12 QLNLDPKAISSA
+12 
-24 SQHSSNDALKMLA
+24 
-37 EQNVT
+37 
-42 ARNIVIGKHS
+42 
-52 VQMDVLINN
+52 
-61 SWQTLRLSTEQ
+61 
-72 ENLKTE
+72 
-78 RFLAANI
+78 
-85 QLSSD
+85 
-90 GKQLSITPAPLTITL
+90 
-105 GKSQQLH
+105 
-112 ALLNLLTQGNAH
+112 
-124 TTAPYP
+124 
-130 AQIADSKAL
+130 
-139 LQLPALKAEFALNN
+139 
-153 SLVALLK
+153 
-160 AEAPLKAILLPATNQ
+160 
-175 QNSFNLNIINRFGD
+175 
-189 SLHQQSVSQQKVAE
+189 
-203 LVAKL
+203 
-208 TPEMNLKLA
+208 MNLKLA
-217 GQQVQLSVASKQSNE
+217 GQQVQLSVANKQQNE
-232 LTLPLS
+232 LILPLS
-238 TISPKQAKQIQA
+238 RMSPKQAKQIQA

-260 VTPHSVKETLELVN
+260 LIPQQVKNTVELIN
-274 KMPVQQVLLKNSLSE
+274 KAPVQQILLKNSLSE
-289 TFIQALKSQA
+289 TFNQVLKSQA
-299 VEPKSAL
+299 VEPKNTL
-306 LAPSSSSHSPISSWL
+306 LAPSSSSNSPISSWL

-343 ATTKAAVNQPT
+343 ATTKAAVNQST
-354 NQLIESKNTISQLG
+354 HQLIESKNMISQLG

-378 FAAVQQSALQQAA
+378 FAAVQQTAPQYAA
-391 PHISPRASDSIATNG
+391 FQVAQKASGPVTANT
-406 PLPATKQADSPLTTT
+406 PLPTSKQTESLTES

-432 YNNAPPL
+432 YNKAAPL

-451 PLVSAQT
+451 PLVNAQT
-458 QASQPAINSSKTQPP
+458 QASQSSTNSSKTQPS
-473 LLSTDNNLQK
+473 LLSTDNTLQT
-483 APVDN
+483 APTDN
-488 KAVNSA
+488 KAVNTLSSG
-494 VTAIK
+494 K
-499 PDKPASEQ
+499 PVPEQ
-507 LAQVKSNFAN
+507 LAQVKSNLAN
-517 SVLNNASEPA
+517 SVVKNSSEQVI
-527 SQTKQTPLSTA
+527 QTKQATLNSATRALSEQTA
-538 PNSLTQNVKPEIKGS
+538 
-553 SSPLQQHA
+553 
-561 EQVIKTVA
+561 
-569 KNLVAGPNEPIKQSA
+569 
-584 LATQAINEQAQGLQ
+584 GLQ

-611 LAAKE
+611 LALKE
-616 PNLAQ
+616 PNLSQ
-621 PLLPIRPIEAALIA
+621 PLLPIRPIEAALIS

-640 PESKPLVST
+640 PESKPIASI

-663 EQNSSSSVD
+663 EQNTSSSVD

-717 SQGLEQLAVASL
+717 SQGLEQLAVATL
-729 AAPIINQAPTSI
+729 AAPIINQAPTNL

-767 LLEQLQQPAIQAM
+767 LLEQLQQPAMQTM
-780 AAEVSQLKHTLTQVQ
+780 AAEASQLKNTLAQVQ

-813 PMKLPPE
+813 PMKLPPD

-891 LRHKLASH
+891 LRHKLAGH

-905 LNLQQGVSNHQAF
+905 LNLQQGTSSHQAF

>member
-24 SQHSSNDALKMLA
+24 SQQSPNDALKMLA
-37 EQNVT
+37 EQSLT
-42 ARNIVIGKHS
+42 ARNIVIGKQS

-90 GKQLSITPAPLTITL
+90 GKQLTITPAPLTITL
-105 GKSQQLH
+105 GKSQQLQ
-112 ALLNLLTQGNAH
+112 ALLNLLTQGSANTNMPH
-124 TTAPYP
+124 P
-130 AQIADSKAL
+130 AQIAPSKPL

-217 GQQVQLSVASKQSNE
+217 GQQVQLSVANKQSNE
-232 LTLPLS
+232 LTLPLP

-250 QWQFHPHALK
+250 QWHFHPHALK
-260 VTPHSVKETLELVN
+260 LTAQQVKNTVELIN
-274 KMPVQQVLLKNSLSE
+274 KAPVQQILLKNSLSE
-289 TFIQALKSQA
+289 TFNQALKSQA
-299 VEPKSAL
+299 VEPKSTL
-306 LAPSSSSHSPISSWL
+306 MAPSSSSNSPISSWL

-343 ATTKAAVNQPT
+343 ATTKAAVYQST
-354 NQLIESKNTISQLG
+354 QQLIESKNTISQLG
-368 FNANKINIIK
+368 FNANKINIVK
-378 FAAVQQSALQQAA
+378 FAAIQQSAPQYAA
-391 PHISPRASDSIATNG
+391 PQVSQKTSGPVTANT
-406 PLPATKQADSPLTTT
+406 PLPATKQTVPLTES
-421 QSAKQVSLPVS
+421 QSLKQVSLPVS
-432 YNNAPPL
+432 YNKAPPL

-483 APVDN
+483 APADN
-488 KAVNSA
+488 KAVSGA
-494 VTAIK
+494 VTAMK
-499 PDKPASEQ
+499 SDKPATEQ
-507 LAQVKSNFAN
+507 LAQAKSNLAN
-517 SVLNNASEPA
+517 SVVKNPNEQVT
-527 SQTKQTPLSTA
+527 QTKQATLSTD
-538 PNSLTQNVKPEIKGS
+538 PNPTAQNVKPDLKGAPAPS
-553 SSPLQQHA
+553 QQQA
-561 EQVIKTVA
+561 VKTVVKNLLAAAPNEQV
-569 KNLVAGPNEPIKQSA
+569 KQNNSA
-584 LATQAINEQAQGLQ
+584 TRAPTEQTAGLQ
-598 KVAQQQTQLHAPF
+598 KVAQQQTQFHAPF

-640 PESKPLVST
+640 PESKPLAST

-656 EKLVALS
+656 EKLTALS
-663 EQNSSSSVD
+663 EQNTSSSVD

-729 AAPIINQAPTSI
+729 AAPIINQAPTNL

-760 KAVNGSK
+760 KAVNGNK
-767 LLEQLQQPAIQAM
+767 LLEQLQQPAMQAM
-780 AAEVSQLKHTLTQVQ
+780 AAEASQLKNTLAQVQ

-891 LRHKLASH
+891 LRHKLAGH

-905 LNLQQGVSNHQAF
+905 LNLQQGTSSHQAF

>member
-24 SQHSSNDALKMLA
+24 SQQSPNDALKMLA
-37 EQNVT
+37 EQSLT
-42 ARNIVIGKHS
+42 ARNIVIGKQS

-78 RFLAANI
+78 RFLSANI

-90 GKQLSITPAPLTITL
+90 GKQLTITPAPLTITL
-105 GKSQQLH
+105 GKSQQLQ
-112 ALLNLLTQGNAH
+112 ALLNLLTQGSANTNMPH
-124 TTAPYP
+124 P
-130 AQIADSKAL
+130 AQIAPSKPL

-160 AEAPLKAILLPATNQ
+160 AETPLKAILLPATNQ
-175 QNSFNLNIINRFGD
+175 QNSFNLNIINRFRD

-217 GQQVQLSVASKQSNE
+217 GQQVQLSVANKQNSE
-232 LTLPLS
+232 LTLPLP

-260 VTPHSVKETLELVN
+260 LIPQQVKNTIELIN
-274 KMPVQQVLLKNSLSE
+274 KAPVQQILLKNSLSE
-289 TFIQALKSQA
+289 TFNQALKSQA
-299 VEPKSAL
+299 VEPKSTL
-306 LAPSSSSHSPISSWL
+306 IAPSSSSNSPISSWL

-343 ATTKAAVNQPT
+343 ATTKAAVNQSTHP
-354 NQLIESKNTISQLG
+354 LIESKNTISQLG
-368 FNANKINIIK
+368 FNANKINIVK
-378 FAAVQQSALQQAA
+378 FATIQQSAPQHAVPQASQKTSGPVTA
-391 PHISPRASDSIATNG
+391 NT
-406 PLPATKQADSPLTTT
+406 PLPATKQTEPLTES
-421 QSAKQVSLPVS
+421 QSTKQVSLPVS
-432 YNNAPPL
+432 YNKAPPL

-451 PLVSAQT
+451 PLVSAQRPAT
-458 QASQPAINSSKTQPP
+458 QIAINSKAQTPA
-473 LLSTDNNLQK
+473 LNKDTALQQ

-488 KAVNSA
+488 KAVSGA
-494 VTAIK
+494 VTAMK
-499 PDKPASEQ
+499 SDKPATEQ
-507 LAQVKSNFAN
+507 LAQAKSNLAN
-517 SVLNNASEPA
+517 SVVKNPSEQVT
-527 SQTKQTPLSTA
+527 QTKQATLSTD
-538 PNSLTQNVKPEIKGS
+538 PNSTAQNVKPDLKGAPAPS
-553 SSPLQQHA
+553 QQQA
-561 EQVIKTVA
+561 VKTVV
-569 KNLVAGPNEPIKQSA
+569 KNLVAAAPNEQLKQNN
-584 LATQAINEQAQGLQ
+584 LATRAPAEQTAGLQ
-598 KVAQQQTQLHAPF
+598 KVAQQQTQLHAPY
-611 LAAKE
+611 LALKE
-616 PNLAQ
+616 PNLSQ
-621 PLLPIRPIEAALIA
+621 PLLPIRPIEAALIT

-640 PESKPLVST
+640 PESKPLAST

-663 EQNSSSSVD
+663 EQNTSSSVD

-729 AAPIINQAPTSI
+729 AAPIINQAPTNL

-760 KAVNGSK
+760 KAVNGNK
-767 LLEQLQQPAIQAM
+767 LLEQLQQPAMQAM
-780 AAEVSQLKHTLTQVQ
+780 AAEASQLKSTLAQVQ

-891 LRHKLASH
+891 LRHKLAGH

-905 LNLQQGVSNHQAF
+905 LNLQQGTSSHQAF

>member
-42 ARNIVIGKHS
+42 ARNIVIGKQS

-105 GKSQQLH
+105 GKSQQLQ
-112 ALLNLLTQGNAH
+112 ALLNLLTQGSANTNMPH
-124 TTAPYP
+124 P
-130 AQIADSKAL
+130 AQIAPSKPL
-139 LQLPALKAEFALNN
+139 LQLPTLKAEFALNN

-451 PLVSAQT
+451 PLVSAQLPVT
-458 QASQPAINSSKTQPP
+458 QIAINSKAQNPALKTV
-473 LLSTDNNLQK
+473 TALQQTP
-483 APVDN
+483 ADN

-538 PNSLTQNVKPEIKGS
+538 PNSLTLNVKPEIKGS

-569 KNLVAGPNEPIKQSA
+569 KNLVAGPNEPIKQTA

-598 KVAQQQTQLHAPF
+598 KVAQQQSQLHAPF

-767 LLEQLQQPAIQAM
+767 LLEQLQQPTMQAM
-780 AAEVSQLKHTLTQVQ
+780 AAEVSQLKQTLTQVQ

>member
-24 SQHSSNDALKMLA
+24 SQQSPNDALKMLA
-37 EQNVT
+37 EQSLT

-90 GKQLSITPAPLTITL
+90 GKQLTITPAPLTITL
-105 GKSQQLH
+105 GKSQQLQ
-112 ALLNLLTQGNAH
+112 ALLNLLTQGSANTNMPH
-124 TTAPYP
+124 PV
-130 AQIADSKAL
+130 QIAPSKPL
-139 LQLPALKAEFALNN
+139 LQLPTLKAEFTLHN

-217 GQQVQLSVASKQSNE
+217 GQQVQLSVANKQSNE
-232 LTLPLS
+232 LTLPLP

-260 VTPHSVKETLELVN
+260 LIPQQVKNTIELIN
-274 KMPVQQVLLKNSLSE
+274 KAPVQQILLKNSLSE
-289 TFIQALKSQA
+289 TFNQALKSQA
-299 VEPKSAL
+299 VEPKSTL
-306 LAPSSSSHSPISSWL
+306 IAPSSSSNSPISSWL

-343 ATTKAAVNQPT
+343 ATTKAAVYQST
-354 NQLIESKNTISQLG
+354 HQLIESKNTINQLG
-368 FNANKINIIK
+368 FNANKINIVK
-378 FAAVQQSALQQAA
+378 FAAIQQSSLQHAA
-391 PHISPRASDSIATNG
+391 PQVAQKTSGPVSANT
-406 PLPATKQADSPLTTT
+406 PLPATKQTEPLTES
-421 QSAKQVSLPVS
+421 QSTKQVSLPVS
-432 YNNAPPL
+432 YNKAPPL

-458 QASQPAINSSKTQPP
+458 QTSQLAINSSKTQPS

-483 APVDN
+483 TPVDN
-488 KAVNSA
+488 KAVSGA
-494 VTAIK
+494 VTAMK
-499 PDKPASEQ
+499 SDKPASEQ
-507 LAQVKSNFAN
+507 LAQAKNNLAN
-517 SVLNNASEPA
+517 SVVKNLSEQVT
-527 SQTKQTPLSTA
+527 QTKHATLNSA
-538 PNSLTQNVKPEIKGS
+538 PNPTAQNAKPDLKGAPAPS
-553 SSPLQQHA
+553 QQQA
-561 EQVIKTVA
+561 GRAIKTVA
-569 KNLVAGPNEPIKQSA
+569 KNLVAATPNEQIKQNNSA
-584 LATQAINEQAQGLQ
+584 TRTAAEQTAGLQ
-598 KVAQQQTQLHAPF
+598 KVAQQQTQLHAPY
-611 LAAKE
+611 LALKE
-616 PNLAQ
+616 PNLSQ
-621 PLLPIRPIEAALIA
+621 PLLPIRPIEATLIA

-640 PESKPLVST
+640 PESKPLAST

-656 EKLVALS
+656 EKLVAL
-663 EQNSSSSVD
+663 
-672 LNRLVNQAFN
+672 NRLVNEAFR
-682 RMISSQNMHP
+682 RMISSQPMHP

-729 AAPIINQAPTSI
+729 AAPIINQAPTNL

-760 KAVNGSK
+760 KAVNGNK
-767 LLEQLQQPAIQAM
+767 LLEQLQQPAMQAM
-780 AAEVSQLKHTLTQVQ
+780 AAEASQLKNTLAQVQ

-891 LRHKLASH
+891 LRHKLAGH

-905 LNLQQGVSNHQAF
+905 LNLQQGTSSHQAF

>member
-24 SQHSSNDALKMLA
+24 PQQSPNDALKMLA
-37 EQNVT
+37 EQSLT
-42 ARNIVIGKHS
+42 ARNIVIGKHG

-90 GKQLSITPAPLTITL
+90 GKQLTITPAPLTITL
-105 GKSQQLH
+105 GKSQQLQ
-112 ALLNLLTQGNAH
+112 ALLNLLTQGSANTNMPH
-124 TTAPYP
+124 P
-130 AQIADSKAL
+130 AQIAPSKPL

-160 AEAPLKAILLPATNQ
+160 TEAPLKAILLPATNQ

-203 LVAKL
+203 LLAKL

-217 GQQVQLSVASKQSNE
+217 GQQVQLSVANKQSNE
-232 LTLPLS
+232 LTLPLP

-260 VTPHSVKETLELVN
+260 LTPQQVKNTVELIN
-274 KMPVQQVLLKNSLSE
+274 KAPVQQILLKNSLSE
-289 TFIQALKSQA
+289 TFNQALKSQA
-299 VEPKSAL
+299 VEPKKTL

-343 ATTKAAVNQPT
+343 ATSKAAVNQST
-354 NQLIESKNTISQLG
+354 HQLIESKNTISQLG
-368 FNANKINIIK
+368 FNANKINIVK
-378 FAAVQQSALQQAA
+378 FAAAQQSTPKLASSQVLQKESRPVTANTPPPAA
-391 PHISPRASDSIATNG
+391 
-406 PLPATKQADSPLTTT
+406 KQTEPLTES
-421 QSAKQVSLPVS
+421 QPAKQVSLPVS
-432 YNNAPPL
+432 YNKAAPL
-439 IQLLQRIKVSLE
+439 IQLLQRLKVSLE
-451 PLVSAQT
+451 PLVSAQNQAT
-458 QASQPAINSSKTQPP
+458 QLATNHSKAQLPVLSIDNAMQKAPADNKSINSSVNT
-473 LLSTDNNLQK
+473 LNSDK
-483 APVDN
+483 A
-488 KAVNSA
+488 
-494 VTAIK
+494 
-499 PDKPASEQ
+499 ASEQ
-507 LAQVKSNFAN
+507 LAPVKSSLAN
-517 SVLNNASEPA
+517 SVLKNMSE
-527 SQTKQTPLSTA
+527 QTKQHNFVTRA
-538 PNSLTQNVKPEIKGS
+538 PN
-553 SSPLQQHA
+553 
-561 EQVIKTVA
+561 EQTV
-569 KNLVAGPNEPIKQSA
+569 
-584 LATQAINEQAQGLQ
+584 GLQ
-598 KVAQQQTQLHAPF
+598 KVVQQQTQLHAPF
-611 LAAKE
+611 LALKE
-616 PNLAQ
+616 PNLSQ
-621 PLLPIRPIEAALIA
+621 PLLPIRPIEATLIA

-640 PESKPLVST
+640 PESKPLASM

-663 EQNSSSSVD
+663 EQNTSSSVD

-729 AAPIINQAPTSI
+729 AAPIINQAPTNL

-760 KAVNGSK
+760 KAVNGNK
-767 LLEQLQQPAIQAM
+767 LLEQLQQPAMQAM
-780 AAEVSQLKHTLTQVQ
+780 AAEASQLKNTLAQVQ

-805 SALAQFFL
+805 SAFAQFFL

-872 QLLASSQEVTAL
+872 QLLASSQEVTSL

-891 LRHKLASH
+891 LRHKLAGH

-905 LNLQQGVSNHQAF
+905 LNLQQGTSNHQAF

>member
-52 VQMDVLINN
+52 VQIDVLIND

-175 QNSFNLNIINRFGD
+175 QSSFNLNIINRFGD
-189 SLHQQSVSQQKVAE
+189 SLHQQTVSQQKVAE

-217 GQQVQLSVASKQSNE
+217 GQQVQLSVASKQSYE

-274 KMPVQQVLLKNSLSE
+274 KVPVQQVLLKNSLSE

-299 VEPKSAL
+299 VEPKSTL
-306 LAPSSSSHSPISSWL
+306 LAPSSSSHTPISSWL

-354 NQLIESKNTISQLG
+354 NQLIESKNTLSQLG

-378 FAAVQQSALQQAA
+378 FSAVEQSILQQAT
-391 PHISPRASDSIATNG
+391 PQLSPKASDSFTANG
-406 PLPATKQADSPLTTT
+406 PLPTTKQADSPLTTT

-451 PLVSAQT
+451 PLVST
-458 QASQPAINSSKTQPP
+458 QLPATQIAINSKAQ
-473 LLSTDNNLQK
+473 
-483 APVDN
+483 APVLNKDTASQKVAFDN
-488 KAVNSA
+488 KTGLKQVN
-494 VTAIK
+494 VN
-499 PDKPASEQ
+499 Q
-507 LAQVKSNFAN
+507 LKSN
-517 SVLNNASEPA
+517 LD
-527 SQTKQTPLSTA
+527 TA
-538 PNSLTQNVKPEIKGS
+538 LIRI
-553 SSPLQQHA
+553 A
-561 EQVIKTVA
+561 R
-569 KNLVAGPNEPIKQSA
+569 
-584 LATQAINEQAQGLQ
+584 EQAQGLQ

-621 PLLPIRPIEAALIA
+621 PLLPIRPIEVALIA

-767 LLEQLQQPAIQAM
+767 LLEQLQQPTMQAM

>member
-24 SQHSSNDALKMLA
+24 SEHSPNDALKMLA
-37 EQNVT
+37 EQSLT

-90 GKQLSITPAPLTITL
+90 GKQLTITPSPLTITL
-105 GKSQQLH
+105 GKSQQLQ
-112 ALLNLLTQGNAH
+112 ALLNLLTQGSANTNLPH
-124 TTAPYP
+124 P
-130 AQIADSKAL
+130 AQIAPSKPL
-139 LQLPALKAEFALNN
+139 LQLPTLKTEFTLNN

-189 SLHQQSVSQQKVAE
+189 SLHQQSVNQQKVAE

-217 GQQVQLSVASKQSNE
+217 GQQVQLSVANKQQNE
-232 LTLPLS
+232 LILPLS
-238 TISPKQAKQIQA
+238 RMSPKQAKQIQA

-260 VTPHSVKETLELVN
+260 LIPQQVKNTVELIN
-274 KMPVQQVLLKNSLSE
+274 KAPVQQILLKNSLSE
-289 TFIQALKSQA
+289 TFNQALKSQA
-299 VEPKSAL
+299 VEPKNTL
-306 LAPSSSSHSPISSWL
+306 LAPSSSSNSPISSWL

-343 ATTKAAVNQPT
+343 ATTKAAVNQST
-354 NQLIESKNTISQLG
+354 HQLIESKNTISQLG

-378 FAAVQQSALQQAA
+378 FAAVQQTAPQHAA
-391 PHISPRASDSIATNG
+391 FQVAQKASGPVTANT
-406 PLPATKQADSPLTTT
+406 PLPTSKQTESLTES

-432 YNNAPPL
+432 YNKAAPL

-451 PLVSAQT
+451 PLVNAQT
-458 QASQPAINSSKTQPP
+458 QASQSATNSSKTQPS
-473 LLSTDNNLQK
+473 LLSTDNTLQT
-483 APVDN
+483 APTDN
-488 KAVNSA
+488 KAVNTLSSG
-494 VTAIK
+494 K
-499 PDKPASEQ
+499 PVPEQ
-507 LAQVKSNFAN
+507 LAQVKSNLAN
-517 SVLNNASEPA
+517 SVVKNSSEQVI
-527 SQTKQTPLSTA
+527 QTKQATLNSEHNPTA
-538 PNSLTQNVKPEIKGS
+538 QNIKPDLKGAPDPS
-553 SSPLQQHA
+553 RQQA
-561 EQVIKTVA
+561 EQAVKTVA
-569 KNLVAGPNEPIKQSA
+569 KNLVAAAPNEQVKQNN
-584 LATQAINEQAQGLQ
+584 LATRAPAEQTAGLQ

-611 LAAKE
+611 LALKE
-616 PNLAQ
+616 PNLSQ
-621 PLLPIRPIEAALIA
+621 PLLPIRPIEAALIS

-640 PESKPLVST
+640 PESKPIASI

-663 EQNSSSSVD
+663 EQNTSPSVD

-705 TALPSQT
+705 TALPSQN

-717 SQGLEQLAVASL
+717 SQGLEQLAVATL
-729 AAPIINQAPTSI
+729 AAPIINQAPTNL

-767 LLEQLQQPAIQAM
+767 LLEQLQQPAMQAM
-780 AAEVSQLKHTLTQVQ
+780 AAEASQLKNTLAQVQ

-813 PMKLPPE
+813 PMKLPPD

-891 LRHKLASH
+891 LRHKLAGH

-905 LNLQQGVSNHQAF
+905 LNLQQGTSSHQAF

>member
-24 SQHSSNDALKMLA
+24 SEHSPNDALKMLA
-37 EQNVT
+37 EQSLT

-90 GKQLSITPAPLTITL
+90 GKQLTITPSPLTITL
-105 GKSQQLH
+105 GKSQQLQ
-112 ALLNLLTQGNAH
+112 ALLNLLTQGSANTNLPH
-124 TTAPYP
+124 P
-130 AQIADSKAL
+130 AQIAPSKPL
-139 LQLPALKAEFALNN
+139 LQLPTLKTEFTLNN

-189 SLHQQSVSQQKVAE
+189 SLHQQSVNQQKVAE

-217 GQQVQLSVASKQSNE
+217 GQQVQLSVANKQQNE
-232 LTLPLS
+232 LILPLS
-238 TISPKQAKQIQA
+238 RMSPKQAKQIQA

-260 VTPHSVKETLELVN
+260 LIPQQVKNTVELIN
-274 KMPVQQVLLKNSLSE
+274 KAPVQQILLKNSLSE
-289 TFIQALKSQA
+289 TFNQALKSQA
-299 VEPKSAL
+299 VEPKNTL
-306 LAPSSSSHSPISSWL
+306 LAPSSSSNSPISSWL

-343 ATTKAAVNQPT
+343 ATTKAAVNQST
-354 NQLIESKNTISQLG
+354 HQLIESKNMISQLG

-378 FAAVQQSALQQAA
+378 FAAVQQTAPQHAA
-391 PHISPRASDSIATNG
+391 FQVAQKASGPVTANT
-406 PLPATKQADSPLTTT
+406 PLPTSKQTESLTES

-432 YNNAPPL
+432 YNKAAPL

-451 PLVSAQT
+451 PLVNAQT
-458 QASQPAINSSKTQPP
+458 QASQSSTNSSKTQPS
-473 LLSTDNNLQK
+473 LLSTDNTLQT
-483 APVDN
+483 APTDN
-488 KAVNSA
+488 KAVNTLSSG
-494 VTAIK
+494 K
-499 PDKPASEQ
+499 PVPEQ
-507 LAQVKSNFAN
+507 LAQVKSNLAN
-517 SVLNNASEPA
+517 SVVKNSSEQVI
-527 SQTKQTPLSTA
+527 QTKQATLNSATRALSEQTA
-538 PNSLTQNVKPEIKGS
+538 
-553 SSPLQQHA
+553 
-561 EQVIKTVA
+561 
-569 KNLVAGPNEPIKQSA
+569 
-584 LATQAINEQAQGLQ
+584 GLQ

-611 LAAKE
+611 LALKE
-616 PNLAQ
+616 PNLSQ
-621 PLLPIRPIEAALIA
+621 PLLPIRPIEAALIS

-640 PESKPLVST
+640 PESKPIASI

-663 EQNSSSSVD
+663 EQNTSSSVD

-717 SQGLEQLAVASL
+717 SQGLEQLAVATL
-729 AAPIINQAPTSI
+729 AAPIINQAPTNL

-767 LLEQLQQPAIQAM
+767 LLEQLQQPAMQAM
-780 AAEVSQLKHTLTQVQ
+780 AAEASQLKNTLAQVQ

-813 PMKLPPE
+813 PMKLPPD

-891 LRHKLASH
+891 LRHKLAGH

-905 LNLQQGVSNHQAF
+905 LNLQQGTSSHQAF

>member
-24 SQHSSNDALKMLA
+24 SEHSPNDALKMLA
-37 EQNVT
+37 EQSLT

-90 GKQLSITPAPLTITL
+90 GKQLTITPSPLTITL
-105 GKSQQLH
+105 GKSQQLQ
-112 ALLNLLTQGNAH
+112 ALLNLLTQGSANTNLPH
-124 TTAPYP
+124 P
-130 AQIADSKAL
+130 AQIAPSKPL
-139 LQLPALKAEFALNN
+139 LQLPTLKTEFTLNN

-189 SLHQQSVSQQKVAE
+189 SLHQQSVNQQKVAE

-217 GQQVQLSVASKQSNE
+217 GQQVQLSVANKQQNE
-232 LTLPLS
+232 LILPLS
-238 TISPKQAKQIQA
+238 RMSPKQAKQIQA

-260 VTPHSVKETLELVN
+260 LIPQQVKNTVELIN
-274 KMPVQQVLLKNSLSE
+274 KAPVQQILLKNSLSE
-289 TFIQALKSQA
+289 TFNQALKSQA
-299 VEPKSAL
+299 VEPKNTL
-306 LAPSSSSHSPISSWL
+306 LAPSSSSNSPISSWL

-343 ATTKAAVNQPT
+343 ATTKAAVNQST
-354 NQLIESKNTISQLG
+354 HQLIESKNMISQLG

-378 FAAVQQSALQQAA
+378 FAAVQQTAPQHAA
-391 PHISPRASDSIATNG
+391 FQVAQKASGPVTANT
-406 PLPATKQADSPLTTT
+406 PLPTSKQTESLTES

-432 YNNAPPL
+432 YNKAAPL

-451 PLVSAQT
+451 PLVNAQT
-458 QASQPAINSSKTQPP
+458 QASQSATNSSKTQPS
-473 LLSTDNNLQK
+473 LLSTDNTLQT
-483 APVDN
+483 APTDN
-488 KAVNSA
+488 KAVNTLSSG
-494 VTAIK
+494 K
-499 PDKPASEQ
+499 PVPEQ
-507 LAQVKSNFAN
+507 LAQVKSNLAN
-517 SVLNNASEPA
+517 SVVKNSSEQVI
-527 SQTKQTPLSTA
+527 QTKQATLNSATRALSEQTA
-538 PNSLTQNVKPEIKGS
+538 
-553 SSPLQQHA
+553 
-561 EQVIKTVA
+561 
-569 KNLVAGPNEPIKQSA
+569 
-584 LATQAINEQAQGLQ
+584 GLQ

-611 LAAKE
+611 LALKE
-616 PNLAQ
+616 PNLSQ
-621 PLLPIRPIEAALIA
+621 PLLPIRPIEAALIS

-640 PESKPLVST
+640 PESKPIASI

-663 EQNSSSSVD
+663 EQNTSSSVD

-717 SQGLEQLAVASL
+717 SQGLEQLAVATL
-729 AAPIINQAPTSI
+729 AAPIINQAPTNL

-767 LLEQLQQPAIQAM
+767 LLEQLQQPAMQAM
-780 AAEVSQLKHTLTQVQ
+780 AAEASQLKNTLAQVQ

-813 PMKLPPE
+813 PMKLPPDS
-820 TGQTEISLGQYK
+820 GQTEISLGQYK

-891 LRHKLASH
+891 LRHKLAGH

-905 LNLQQGVSNHQAF
+905 LNLQQGTSSHQAF

>member
-12 QLNLDPKAISSA
+12 QLNLDPKATSSA
-24 SQHSSNDALKMLA
+24 LQQSPNDALKMLA
-37 EQNVT
+37 EQSLT
-42 ARNIVIGKHS
+42 ARNIVVGKHS

-90 GKQLSITPAPLTITL
+90 GKQLTITPAPLTITL
-105 GKSQQLH
+105 GKSQQLQ
-112 ALLNLLTQGNAH
+112 ALLNLLTQGSANTNMPH
-124 TTAPYP
+124 P
-130 AQIADSKAL
+130 AQIAPSKPL

-189 SLHQQSVSQQKVAE
+189 SLHQQSVSQQKLAE

-217 GQQVQLSVASKQSNE
+217 GQQVQLSVANKQSNE
-232 LTLPLS
+232 LTLPLP

-260 VTPHSVKETLELVN
+260 LTPQQVKNTVELIN
-274 KMPVQQVLLKNSLSE
+274 KAPVQQILLKNSLSE
-289 TFIQALKSQA
+289 TFNQALKSQA
-299 VEPKSAL
+299 VEPKKTL

-343 ATTKAAVNQPT
+343 ATTKAAVNQST
-354 NQLIESKNTISQLG
+354 HQLIESKNTISQLG
-368 FNANKINIIK
+368 FNANKINIVK
-378 FAAVQQSALQQAA
+378 FAAAQQSTPKLASSQVLQKESRPVTANTPPPAA
-391 PHISPRASDSIATNG
+391 
-406 PLPATKQADSPLTTT
+406 KQTEPLTES
-421 QSAKQVSLPVS
+421 QPAKQVSLPVS
-432 YNNAPPL
+432 YNKAAPL
-439 IQLLQRIKVSLE
+439 IQLLQRLKVSLE
-451 PLVSAQT
+451 PLVSAQNQAT
-458 QASQPAINSSKTQPP
+458 QLATNHSKAQLPVLSIDNAMQKAPADNKSINSSVNT
-473 LLSTDNNLQK
+473 LNSDK
-483 APVDN
+483 A
-488 KAVNSA
+488 AF
-494 VTAIK
+494 
-499 PDKPASEQ
+499 EQ
-507 LAQVKSNFAN
+507 LAPVKSSLAN
-517 SVLNNASEPA
+517 SVLKNMSE
-527 SQTKQTPLSTA
+527 QTKQHNFVTRA
-538 PNSLTQNVKPEIKGS
+538 PN
-553 SSPLQQHA
+553 
-561 EQVIKTVA
+561 EQTV
-569 KNLVAGPNEPIKQSA
+569 
-584 LATQAINEQAQGLQ
+584 GLQ
-598 KVAQQQTQLHAPF
+598 KVVQQQIQLHAPF
-611 LAAKE
+611 LALKE
-616 PNLAQ
+616 PNLSQ
-621 PLLPIRPIEAALIA
+621 PLLPIRPIEATLIA

-640 PESKPLVST
+640 PESKPLASM

-663 EQNSSSSVD
+663 EQNTSPSVD

-729 AAPIINQAPTSI
+729 AAPIINQAPTNL

-760 KAVNGSK
+760 KAVNGNK
-767 LLEQLQQPAIQAM
+767 LLEQLQQPAMQAM
-780 AAEVSQLKHTLTQVQ
+780 AAEASQLKNTLAQVQ

-891 LRHKLASH
+891 LRHKLAGH

-905 LNLQQGVSNHQAF
+905 LNLQQGTSNHQAF

>member
-24 SQHSSNDALKMLA
+24 SQQSPNDALKMLA
-37 EQNVT
+37 EQSLT

-90 GKQLSITPAPLTITL
+90 GKQLTITPAPLTITL
-105 GKSQQLH
+105 GKSQQLQ
-112 ALLNLLTQGNAH
+112 ALLNLLTQGSANTNMPH
-124 TTAPYP
+124 P
-130 AQIADSKAL
+130 AQIAPSKPL

-217 GQQVQLSVASKQSNE
+217 GQQVQLSVANKQSNE
-232 LTLPLS
+232 LTLPLPA
-238 TISPKQAKQIQA
+238 ISPKQAKQIQA

-260 VTPHSVKETLELVN
+260 LIPQQVKNTVELIN
-274 KMPVQQVLLKNSLSE
+274 KAPVQQILLKNSLSE
-289 TFIQALKSQA
+289 TFNQALKSQA
-299 VEPKSAL
+299 VEPKSTL
-306 LAPSSSSHSPISSWL
+306 IAPSSSSNSPISSWL

-343 ATTKAAVNQPT
+343 ATTKAAVNQST
-354 NQLIESKNTISQLG
+354 HQLIESKNTISQLG
-368 FNANKINIIK
+368 FNANKINIVK
-378 FAAVQQSALQQAA
+378 FAAIQQSAPQHAVPQVSQKNSGPVSAN
-391 PHISPRASDSIATNG
+391 T
-406 PLPATKQADSPLTTT
+406 PLPATKQTEPLTES
-421 QSAKQVSLPVS
+421 QSTRQVSLPVS
-432 YNNAPPL
+432 YNKAPPL

-451 PLVSAQT
+451 PLVSVQRPAT
-458 QASQPAINSSKTQPP
+458 QIAINSKAQTPA
-473 LLSTDNNLQK
+473 LNKDTALQQ

-488 KAVNSA
+488 KAVSGA
-494 VTAIK
+494 VTAMK
-499 PDKPASEQ
+499 SDKPASEQ
-507 LAQVKSNFAN
+507 LAQAKSNLAN
-517 SVLNNASEPA
+517 SVVKNPSEQVT
-527 SQTKQTPLSTA
+527 QTKQATLSTDQ
-538 PNSLTQNVKPEIKGS
+538 NSTALNVKPDLKGAPA
-553 SSPLQQHA
+553 PLQQQA
-561 EQVIKTVA
+561 VKTVV
-569 KNLVAGPNEPIKQSA
+569 KNLVAAEPNEQVKQNN
-584 LATQAINEQAQGLQ
+584 LATRTPAEQTAGLQ

-611 LAAKE
+611 LATKE

-621 PLLPIRPIEAALIA
+621 PLLPIRPIEATLIA

-640 PESKPLVST
+640 PESKPLAST
-649 PLPVQLT
+649 PIPVQLT

-663 EQNSSSSVD
+663 EQNTSSSVD

-729 AAPIINQAPTSI
+729 AAPIINQAPTNL

-760 KAVNGSK
+760 KAVNGNK
-767 LLEQLQQPAIQAM
+767 LLEQLQQPAMQAM
-780 AAEVSQLKHTLTQVQ
+780 AAEASQLKNTLAQVQ

-891 LRHKLASH
+891 LRHKLAGH

-905 LNLQQGVSNHQAF
+905 LNLQQGTSSHQAF

>member
-24 SQHSSNDALKMLA
+24 PQQSPNDALKMLA
-37 EQNVT
+37 EQSLT

-90 GKQLSITPAPLTITL
+90 GKQLTITPAPLTITL
-105 GKSQQLH
+105 GKSQQLQ
-112 ALLNLLTQGNAH
+112 ALLNLLTQGSANTNMPH
-124 TTAPYP
+124 P
-130 AQIADSKAL
+130 AQIAPSKPL

-160 AEAPLKAILLPATNQ
+160 TEAPLKAILQPATNQ

-203 LVAKL
+203 LLAKL

-217 GQQVQLSVASKQSNE
+217 GQQVQLSVANKQSNE
-232 LTLPLS
+232 LTLPLP

-260 VTPHSVKETLELVN
+260 LTPQQVKNTVELIN
-274 KMPVQQVLLKNSLSE
+274 KAPVQQILLKNSLSE
-289 TFIQALKSQA
+289 TFNQALKSQA
-299 VEPKSAL
+299 VEPKKTL

-343 ATTKAAVNQPT
+343 ATSKAAVNQST
-354 NQLIESKNTISQLG
+354 HQLIESKNTISQLG
-368 FNANKINIIK
+368 FNANKINIVK
-378 FAAVQQSALQQAA
+378 FAAAQQSTPKLASSQVLQKESRPVTANTPPPAA
-391 PHISPRASDSIATNG
+391 
-406 PLPATKQADSPLTTT
+406 KQTEPLTES
-421 QSAKQVSLPVS
+421 QPAKQVSLPVS
-432 YNNAPPL
+432 YNKAAPL
-439 IQLLQRIKVSLE
+439 IQLLQRLKVSLE
-451 PLVSAQT
+451 PLVSAQNQAT
-458 QASQPAINSSKTQPP
+458 QLATNHSKAQLPVLSIDNAMQKAPADNKSINSSVNT
-473 LLSTDNNLQK
+473 LNSDK
-483 APVDN
+483 A
-488 KAVNSA
+488 
-494 VTAIK
+494 
-499 PDKPASEQ
+499 ASEQ
-507 LAQVKSNFAN
+507 LAPVKSSLAN
-517 SVLNNASEPA
+517 SVLKNMSE
-527 SQTKQTPLSTA
+527 QTKQHNFVTRA
-538 PNSLTQNVKPEIKGS
+538 PN
-553 SSPLQQHA
+553 
-561 EQVIKTVA
+561 EQTV
-569 KNLVAGPNEPIKQSA
+569 
-584 LATQAINEQAQGLQ
+584 GLQ
-598 KVAQQQTQLHAPF
+598 KVVQQQTQLHAPF
-611 LAAKE
+611 LALKE
-616 PNLAQ
+616 PNLSQ
-621 PLLPIRPIEAALIA
+621 PLLPIRPIEATLIA

-640 PESKPLVST
+640 PESKPLASM

-663 EQNSSSSVD
+663 EQNTSSSVD

-729 AAPIINQAPTSI
+729 AAPIINQAPTNL

-760 KAVNGSK
+760 KAVNGNK
-767 LLEQLQQPAIQAM
+767 LLEQLQQPAMQAM
-780 AAEVSQLKHTLTQVQ
+780 AAEASQLKNTLAQVQ

-805 SALAQFFL
+805 SAFAQFFL

-891 LRHKLASH
+891 LRHKLAGH

-905 LNLQQGVSNHQAF
+905 LNLQQGTSNHQAF

>member
-24 SQHSSNDALKMLA
+24 SEHSPNDALKMLA
-37 EQNVT
+37 EQSLT

-52 VQMDVLINN
+52 VQMDVLINH

-90 GKQLSITPAPLTITL
+90 GKQLTITPSPLTITL
-105 GKSQQLH
+105 GKSQQLQ
-112 ALLNLLTQGNAH
+112 ALLNLLTQGSANTNLPH
-124 TTAPYP
+124 P
-130 AQIADSKAL
+130 AQIAPSKPL
-139 LQLPALKAEFALNN
+139 LQLPTLKTEFTLNN

-189 SLHQQSVSQQKVAE
+189 SLHQQSVNQQKVAE

-217 GQQVQLSVASKQSNE
+217 GQQVQLSVANKQQNE
-232 LTLPLS
+232 LILPLS
-238 TISPKQAKQIQA
+238 RMSPKQAKQIQA

-260 VTPHSVKETLELVN
+260 LIPQQVKNTVELIN
-274 KMPVQQVLLKNSLSE
+274 KAPVQQILLKNSLSE
-289 TFIQALKSQA
+289 TFNQALKSQA
-299 VEPKSAL
+299 VEPKNTL
-306 LAPSSSSHSPISSWL
+306 LAPSSSSNSPISSWL

-343 ATTKAAVNQPT
+343 ATTKAAVNQST
-354 NQLIESKNTISQLG
+354 HQLIESKNMISQLG

-378 FAAVQQSALQQAA
+378 FAAVQQTAPQHAA
-391 PHISPRASDSIATNG
+391 FQVAQKASGPVTANT
-406 PLPATKQADSPLTTT
+406 PLPTSKQTESLTES

-432 YNNAPPL
+432 YNKAAPL

-451 PLVSAQT
+451 PLVNAQT
-458 QASQPAINSSKTQPP
+458 QASQSATNSSKTQPS
-473 LLSTDNNLQK
+473 LLSTDNTLQT
-483 APVDN
+483 APTDN
-488 KAVNSA
+488 KAVNTLSSG
-494 VTAIK
+494 K
-499 PDKPASEQ
+499 PVPEQ
-507 LAQVKSNFAN
+507 LAQVKSNLAN
-517 SVLNNASEPA
+517 SVVKNSSEQVI
-527 SQTKQTPLSTA
+527 QTKQATLNSATRALSEQTA
-538 PNSLTQNVKPEIKGS
+538 
-553 SSPLQQHA
+553 
-561 EQVIKTVA
+561 
-569 KNLVAGPNEPIKQSA
+569 
-584 LATQAINEQAQGLQ
+584 GLQ

-611 LAAKE
+611 LALKE
-616 PNLAQ
+616 PNLSQ
-621 PLLPIRPIEAALIA
+621 PLLPIRPIEAALIS

-640 PESKPLVST
+640 PESKPVASI

-663 EQNSSSSVD
+663 EQNTSSSVD

-729 AAPIINQAPTSI
+729 AAPIINQAPTNL

-760 KAVNGSK
+760 KAVNGNK
-767 LLEQLQQPAIQAM
+767 LLEQLQQPAMQAM
-780 AAEVSQLKHTLTQVQ
+780 AAEASQLKNTLAQVQ

-891 LRHKLASH
+891 LRHKLAGH

-905 LNLQQGVSNHQAF
+905 LNLQQGTSSHQAF

>member
-1 MNKQSQLTLST
+1 
-12 QLNLDPKAISSA
+12 
-24 SQHSSNDALKMLA
+24 
-37 EQNVT
+37 
-42 ARNIVIGKHS
+42 
-52 VQMDVLINN
+52 
-61 SWQTLRLSTEQ
+61 
-72 ENLKTE
+72 
-78 RFLAANI
+78 
-85 QLSSD
+85 
-90 GKQLSITPAPLTITL
+90 
-105 GKSQQLH
+105 
-112 ALLNLLTQGNAH
+112 
-124 TTAPYP
+124 
-130 AQIADSKAL
+130 
-139 LQLPALKAEFALNN
+139 
-153 SLVALLK
+153 
-160 AEAPLKAILLPATNQ
+160 
-175 QNSFNLNIINRFGD
+175 
-189 SLHQQSVSQQKVAE
+189 
-203 LVAKL
+203 
-208 TPEMNLKLA
+208 MNLKLA
-217 GQQVQLSVASKQSNE
+217 GQQVQLSVANKQQNE
-232 LTLPLS
+232 LILPLS
-238 TISPKQAKQIQA
+238 KMSPKQAKQIQA

-260 VTPHSVKETLELVN
+260 LIPQQVKNTVELIN
-274 KMPVQQVLLKNSLSE
+274 KAPVQQILLKNSLSE
-289 TFIQALKSQA
+289 TFNQALKSQA
-299 VEPKSAL
+299 VEAKNTL
-306 LAPSSSSHSPISSWL
+306 LAPSSSSNSPISSWL

-343 ATTKAAVNQPT
+343 ATTKAAVNQST
-354 NQLIESKNTISQLG
+354 HQLIESKNTISQLG

-378 FAAVQQSALQQAA
+378 FAAVQQTGPQHAA
-391 PHISPRASDSIATNG
+391 FQVAQKASGPVTANT
-406 PLPATKQADSPLTTT
+406 PLPTSKQTESLTES

-432 YNNAPPL
+432 YNKAAPL

-451 PLVSAQT
+451 PLVNAQT
-458 QASQPAINSSKTQPP
+458 QASQSSTNSSKTQPS
-473 LLSTDNNLQK
+473 LLSTDNTLQT
-483 APVDN
+483 APTDN
-488 KAVNSA
+488 KAVNTLSSG
-494 VTAIK
+494 K
-499 PDKPASEQ
+499 PVPEQ
-507 LAQVKSNFAN
+507 LAQVKSNLAN
-517 SVLNNASEPA
+517 SVVKNSSEQVI
-527 SQTKQTPLSTA
+527 QTKQATLNSATRALSEQTA
-538 PNSLTQNVKPEIKGS
+538 
-553 SSPLQQHA
+553 
-561 EQVIKTVA
+561 
-569 KNLVAGPNEPIKQSA
+569 
-584 LATQAINEQAQGLQ
+584 GLQ

-611 LAAKE
+611 LALKE
-616 PNLAQ
+616 PNLSQ
-621 PLLPIRPIEAALIA
+621 PLLPIRPIEAALIS

-640 PESKPLVST
+640 PESKLIASI

-663 EQNSSSSVD
+663 EQNTSSSVD

-717 SQGLEQLAVASL
+717 SQGLEQLAVATL
-729 AAPIINQAPTSI
+729 AAPIINQAPTNL

-767 LLEQLQQPAIQAM
+767 LLEQLQQPAMQAM
-780 AAEVSQLKHTLTQVQ
+780 AAEASQLKNTLAQVQ

-813 PMKLPPE
+813 PMKLPPD

-891 LRHKLASH
+891 LRHKLAGH

-905 LNLQQGVSNHQAF
+905 LNLQQGTSSHQAF

>member
-24 SQHSSNDALKMLA
+24 SEHSPNDALKMLA
-37 EQNVT
+37 EQSLT

-52 VQMDVLINN
+52 VQMDELINN

-90 GKQLSITPAPLTITL
+90 GKQLTITPSPLTITL
-105 GKSQQLH
+105 GKSQQLQ
-112 ALLNLLTQGNAH
+112 ALLNLLTQGSANTNLPH
-124 TTAPYP
+124 P
-130 AQIADSKAL
+130 AQIAPSKPL
-139 LQLPALKAEFALNN
+139 LQLPTLKTEFTLNN

-189 SLHQQSVSQQKVAE
+189 SLHQQSVNQQKVAE

-217 GQQVQLSVASKQSNE
+217 GQQVQLSVANKQQNE
-232 LTLPLS
+232 LILPLS
-238 TISPKQAKQIQA
+238 KMSPKQAKQIQA

-260 VTPHSVKETLELVN
+260 LIPQQVKNTVELIN
-274 KMPVQQVLLKNSLSE
+274 KAPVQQILLKNSLSE
-289 TFIQALKSQA
+289 TFNQALKSQA
-299 VEPKSAL
+299 VEAKNTL
-306 LAPSSSSHSPISSWL
+306 LAPSSSSNSPISSWL

-343 ATTKAAVNQPT
+343 ATTKAAVNQST
-354 NQLIESKNTISQLG
+354 HQLIESKNTISQLG

-378 FAAVQQSALQQAA
+378 FAAVQQTGPQHAA
-391 PHISPRASDSIATNG
+391 FQVAQKASGPVTANT
-406 PLPATKQADSPLTTT
+406 PLPTSKQTESLTES

-432 YNNAPPL
+432 YNKAAPL

-451 PLVSAQT
+451 PLVNAQT
-458 QASQPAINSSKTQPP
+458 QASQSSTNSSKTQPS
-473 LLSTDNNLQK
+473 LLSTDNTLQT
-483 APVDN
+483 APTDN
-488 KAVNSA
+488 KAVNTLSSG
-494 VTAIK
+494 K
-499 PDKPASEQ
+499 PVPEQ
-507 LAQVKSNFAN
+507 LAQVKSNLAN
-517 SVLNNASEPA
+517 SVVKNSSEQVI
-527 SQTKQTPLSTA
+527 QTKQATLNSATRALSEQTA
-538 PNSLTQNVKPEIKGS
+538 
-553 SSPLQQHA
+553 
-561 EQVIKTVA
+561 
-569 KNLVAGPNEPIKQSA
+569 
-584 LATQAINEQAQGLQ
+584 GLQ

-611 LAAKE
+611 LALKE
-616 PNLAQ
+616 PNLSQ
-621 PLLPIRPIEAALIA
+621 PLLPIRPIEAALIS

-640 PESKPLVST
+640 PESKLIASI

-663 EQNSSSSVD
+663 EQNTSSSVD

-717 SQGLEQLAVASL
+717 SQGLEQLAVATL
-729 AAPIINQAPTSI
+729 AAPIINQAPTNL

-767 LLEQLQQPAIQAM
+767 LLEQLQQPAMQAM
-780 AAEVSQLKHTLTQVQ
+780 AAEASQLKNTLAQVQ

-813 PMKLPPE
+813 PMKLPPD

-891 LRHKLASH
+891 LRHKLAGH

-905 LNLQQGVSNHQAF
+905 LNLQQGTSSHQAF

>member
-24 SQHSSNDALKMLA
+24 SQQSPNDALKLLA
-37 EQNVT
+37 EQSLT
-42 ARNIVIGKHS
+42 ARNIVIGKQS

-90 GKQLSITPAPLTITL
+90 GKQLTITPAPLTITL
-105 GKSQQLH
+105 GKSQQLQ
-112 ALLNLLTQGNAH
+112 ALLNLLTQGSANTNMPH
-124 TTAPYP
+124 P
-130 AQIADSKAL
+130 AQIAPSKPL

-160 AEAPLKAILLPATNQ
+160 AETPLKAILLPATNQ

-217 GQQVQLSVASKQSNE
+217 GQQVQLSVANKQSNE
-232 LTLPLS
+232 LTLPLP

-260 VTPHSVKETLELVN
+260 LIPQQVKNTIELIN
-274 KMPVQQVLLKNSLSE
+274 KAPVQQILLKNSLSE
-289 TFIQALKSQA
+289 TFNQALKSQA
-299 VEPKSAL
+299 VEPKSTL
-306 LAPSSSSHSPISSWL
+306 IAPSSSSHSPISSWL

-343 ATTKAAVNQPT
+343 ATTKAAVNQSTHP
-354 NQLIESKNTISQLG
+354 LIESKNTISQLG
-368 FNANKINIIK
+368 FNANKINIVK
-378 FAAVQQSALQQAA
+378 FATIQQSAPQQTA
-391 PHISPRASDSIATNG
+391 PQASQKTSGPVTANT
-406 PLPATKQADSPLTTT
+406 PLPATKKTMPLTES
-421 QSAKQVSLPVS
+421 QSTKQISLPLS
-432 YNNAPPL
+432 YNKAAPL

-458 QASQPAINSSKTQPP
+458 QASQTATNSSKTQPP
-473 LLSTDNNLQK
+473 LLSTDNTLQQ
-483 APVDN
+483 APADN
-488 KAVNSA
+488 KAVSGA
-494 VTAIK
+494 VPAMK
-499 PDKPASEQ
+499 SDKPATEQ
-507 LAQVKSNFAN
+507 LAQAKSNLAN
-517 SVLNNASEPA
+517 SIVKNPSEQVT
-527 SQTKQTPLSTA
+527 QTKQATLNSAQNSTA
-538 PNSLTQNVKPEIKGS
+538 QNVKPDLKGAPA
-553 SSPLQQHA
+553 PLQQQA
-561 EQVIKTVA
+561 EQAVKTVA
-569 KNLVAGPNEPIKQSA
+569 KNLLAAPNEQIKQNN
-584 LATQAINEQAQGLQ
+584 LAARAPAEQTAGLQ
-598 KVAQQQTQLHAPF
+598 KVALQQTKLHAPF
-611 LAAKE
+611 LATKE

-621 PLLPIRPIEAALIA
+621 PLLPIRPIEATLIA

-640 PESKPLVST
+640 PESKSLAST

-656 EKLVALS
+656 EKLTALS
-663 EQNSSSSVD
+663 EQNTSSSVD

-729 AAPIINQAPTSI
+729 AAPIINQAPTNL

-760 KAVNGSK
+760 KAVNGNK
-767 LLEQLQQPAIQAM
+767 LLEQLQQPAMQAM
-780 AAEVSQLKHTLTQVQ
+780 AAEASQLKSTLTQVQ

-891 LRHKLASH
+891 LRHKLADH

-905 LNLQQGVSNHQAF
+905 LNLQQGTSSHQAF

>member
-24 SQHSSNDALKMLA
+24 LQQSPNDALKMLA
-37 EQNVT
+37 EQSLT
-42 ARNIVIGKHS
+42 ARNIVVGKHS

-90 GKQLSITPAPLTITL
+90 GKQLTITPAPLTITL
-105 GKSQQLH
+105 GKSQQLQ
-112 ALLNLLTQGNAH
+112 ALLNLLTQGSANTNMPH
-124 TTAPYP
+124 P
-130 AQIADSKAL
+130 AQIAPSKPL

-217 GQQVQLSVASKQSNE
+217 GQQVQLSVANKQSNE
-232 LTLPLS
+232 LTLPLP

-260 VTPHSVKETLELVN
+260 LTPQQVKNTVELIN
-274 KMPVQQVLLKNSLSE
+274 KAPVQQILLKNSLSE
-289 TFIQALKSQA
+289 TFNQALKSQA
-299 VEPKSAL
+299 VEPKKTL

-343 ATTKAAVNQPT
+343 ATTKAAVNQST
-354 NQLIESKNTISQLG
+354 HQLIESKNTISQLG
-368 FNANKINIIK
+368 FNANKINIVK
-378 FAAVQQSALQQAA
+378 FAAAQQSTPKLASSQVLQKESRPVSAN
-391 PHISPRASDSIATNG
+391 T
-406 PLPATKQADSPLTTT
+406 PLPATKHTEPLTES
-421 QSAKQVSLPVS
+421 QPAKQVSLPVS
-432 YNNAPPL
+432 YNKAPPL

-451 PLVSAQT
+451 PLVSAQNQAT
-458 QASQPAINSSKTQPP
+458 QLATNHSKAQHPVLSIDNAMQKAPADNKSINSSVNT
-473 LLSTDNNLQK
+473 LNSDK
-483 APVDN
+483 A
-488 KAVNSA
+488 
-494 VTAIK
+494 
-499 PDKPASEQ
+499 ASEQ
-507 LAQVKSNFAN
+507 LAPVKSSLAN
-517 SVLNNASEPA
+517 SVLKKMSE
-527 SQTKQTPLSTA
+527 QTKQHNFVTRA
-538 PNSLTQNVKPEIKGS
+538 PN
-553 SSPLQQHA
+553 
-561 EQVIKTVA
+561 EQTV
-569 KNLVAGPNEPIKQSA
+569 
-584 LATQAINEQAQGLQ
+584 GLQ
-598 KVAQQQTQLHAPF
+598 KVVQQQTQLHAPF
-611 LAAKE
+611 LATKE
-616 PNLAQ
+616 PNLSQ
-621 PLLPIRPIEAALIA
+621 PLLPIRPIEATLIA

-640 PESKPLVST
+640 PESKPLASM

-663 EQNSSSSVD
+663 EQNTSPSVD

-705 TALPSQT
+705 SALPSQT

-729 AAPIINQAPTSI
+729 AAPIINQAPTNL

-760 KAVNGSK
+760 KAVNGNK
-767 LLEQLQQPAIQAM
+767 LLEQLQQPAMQAM
-780 AAEVSQLKHTLTQVQ
+780 AAEASQLKNTLAQVQ

-805 SALAQFFL
+805 SAFAQFFL

-891 LRHKLASH
+891 LRHKLAGH

-905 LNLQQGVSNHQAF
+905 LNLQQGTSNHQAF

>member
-52 VQMDVLINN
+52 VQMDVLIND

-175 QNSFNLNIINRFGD
+175 QSSFNLNIINRFGD
-189 SLHQQSVSQQKVAE
+189 SLHQQTVSQQKVAE

-217 GQQVQLSVASKQSNE
+217 GQQVQLSVTSKQSNE

-299 VEPKSAL
+299 VEPKSTL
-306 LAPSSSSHSPISSWL
+306 LAPSSSSHTPISSWL

-368 FNANKINIIK
+368 FNANKINIVK
-378 FAAVQQSALQQAA
+378 FAAVQQNALQQAA
-391 PHISPRASDSIATNG
+391 PHISPKASDSIATNG
-406 PLPATKQADSPLTTT
+406 PLPTTKQADSPLTTT

-451 PLVSAQT
+451 PLVSTQNSALKTDTALQQT
-458 QASQPAINSSKTQPP
+458 PAE
-473 LLSTDNNLQK
+473 
-483 APVDN
+483 N
-488 KAVNSA
+488 KAVNGA

-499 PDKPASEQ
+499 PDKPLSEQ

-527 SQTKQTPLSTA
+527 TQTKQVPLSAA

-553 SSPLQQHA
+553 SAPVQQHA
-561 EQVIKTVA
+561 EQVIKTAA
-569 KNLVAGPNEPIKQSA
+569 KNLVAGPNEPIKQTA
-584 LATQAINEQAQGLQ
+584 LATQAINEPAQGF
-598 KVAQQQTQLHAPF
+598 KKAAQQQTQLHAPF

-621 PLLPIRPIEAALIA
+621 SLLPIRPIEAALIA

-640 PESKPLVST
+640 PESKPLVSA

-663 EQNSSSSVD
+663 EQNTSSSVD

-780 AAEVSQLKHTLTQVQ
+780 AAEVSQLKQTLTQVQ

>member
-24 SQHSSNDALKMLA
+24 LLQSPNDALKMLA
-37 EQNVT
+37 EQSLT
-42 ARNIVIGKHS
+42 ARNIVVGKHS

-90 GKQLSITPAPLTITL
+90 GKQLTITPAPLTITL
-105 GKSQQLH
+105 GKSQQLQ
-112 ALLNLLTQGNAH
+112 ALLNLLTQGSANTNMPH
-124 TTAPYP
+124 P
-130 AQIADSKAL
+130 AQIAPSKPL

-217 GQQVQLSVASKQSNE
+217 GQQVQLSVANKQSNE
-232 LTLPLS
+232 LTLPLPA
-238 TISPKQAKQIQA
+238 ISPKQAKQIQA

-260 VTPHSVKETLELVN
+260 LTPQQVKNTVELIN
-274 KMPVQQVLLKNSLSE
+274 KAPVQQILLKNSLSE
-289 TFIQALKSQA
+289 TFNHALKSQA
-299 VEPKSAL
+299 VEPKKTL

-343 ATTKAAVNQPT
+343 ATTKAAVNQST
-354 NQLIESKNTISQLG
+354 HQLIESKNTISQLG
-368 FNANKINIIK
+368 FNANKINIVK
-378 FAAVQQSALQQAA
+378 FAAAQQSTPKLASSQVLQKESRPVTANTPPPAA
-391 PHISPRASDSIATNG
+391 
-406 PLPATKQADSPLTTT
+406 KQTEPLTES
-421 QSAKQVSLPVS
+421 QPAKQVSLPVS
-432 YNNAPPL
+432 YNKAAPL
-439 IQLLQRIKVSLE
+439 IQLLQRLKVSLE
-451 PLVSAQT
+451 PLVSAQNQAT
-458 QASQPAINSSKTQPP
+458 QLATNHSKAQLPVLSIDNAMQKAPADNKSINSSVNT
-473 LLSTDNNLQK
+473 LNSDK
-483 APVDN
+483 A
-488 KAVNSA
+488 
-494 VTAIK
+494 T
-499 PDKPASEQ
+499 SEQ
-507 LAQVKSNFAN
+507 LAPVKSSLAN
-517 SVLNNASEPA
+517 SVLKNMSE
-527 SQTKQTPLSTA
+527 QTKQHNFVTRA
-538 PNSLTQNVKPEIKGS
+538 PN
-553 SSPLQQHA
+553 
-561 EQVIKTVA
+561 EQTV
-569 KNLVAGPNEPIKQSA
+569 
-584 LATQAINEQAQGLQ
+584 GLQ
-598 KVAQQQTQLHAPF
+598 KVVQQQTQLHAPF
-611 LAAKE
+611 LATKE
-616 PNLAQ
+616 PNLSQ

-640 PESKPLVST
+640 PESKPLASM

-663 EQNSSSSVD
+663 EQNTSPSVD

-729 AAPIINQAPTSI
+729 AAPIINQAPTNL

-760 KAVNGSK
+760 KAVNGNK
-767 LLEQLQQPAIQAM
+767 LLEQLQQPAMQAM
-780 AAEVSQLKHTLTQVQ
+780 AAEASQLKNTLAQVQ

-891 LRHKLASH
+891 LRHKLAGH

-905 LNLQQGVSNHQAF
+905 LNLQQGTSNHQAF